1 MKRNL
6 WKRTVSLLMSV
17 VMLMSLMVVPAQA
30 EGTGAPADAAGAPV
44 QASQQEA
51 PAAAAAAGT
60 VSGDLAEIVTECPE
74 GVTVEVTGDATGCW
88 KLVQNAAGKRFAKV
102 TDENFDSP
110 KLNITITM
118 PENNRYALVF
128 DYAIDGNSWVDVYD
142 PNWEDTKYLEDDT
155 TKVDI
160 DSTAFKSEAIRL
172 AAGRDTRI
180 FSFTGMHVSHA
191 AYLTNLR
198 IVKIEPAVFS
208 VTLPKGTTA
217 TYSANGGEEASFTSD
232 EAVNVMLYDAITVTV
247 TVPDG
252 QCMQGF
258 YRSGDTTRL
267 TYEESYTFTVTGDS
281 ASNKYIVKTLSE
293 EGTNVDGYTA
303 PEGLAVKTYG
313 PHIWTLQDDV
323 LTSGNQ
329 RIRGSDST
337 LAITA
342 AKKGILIF
350 EYKVSSNAFTDG
362 EGYGNVLYY
371 KTDSKPKCHSYG
383 RWDSLIA
390 SDAINAEEAV
400 NYSGET
406 GWQSG
411 SVSLEA
417 GQTVYF
423 SFWNDDEV
431 YEFDGED
438 TAWIKNIYL
447 SSGNV
452 TVSVTANKAEY
463 GAVSGDNL
471 NQPVP
476 EGSKQTYTAKAK
488 DGCQFYG
495 WFDGSDKL
503 LSLENTYTCVAKE
516 GITLVAK
523 FDKPAGDYE
532 AWNMDKGELGEL
544 ASVVQKARSGDT
556 VLLTKDT
563 TISKDLIIPTDVTL
577 VVPCSAVDTGNRE
590 NVPPQGTDTTT
601 TLGRNGTLYRTLT
614 IAEDKTLTV
623 NGTLVV
629 NAVVGRQKS
638 GHFDQDINGGYGC
651 VVNNGTIDIL
661 SGGAVDAF
669 GLIEGESG
677 NVTVQSGG
685 TLTDLYVVINWRGG
699 SQARVMYSE
708 NVYPMNEYK
717 ADNISSTITVYSG
730 GTYSGFVRMYAGDV
744 YTDARFP
751 QVDNSNG
758 LIRLKDN
765 ATLIKKASADGR
777 EHYTITGGA
786 DFAGSSLNVGISLT
800 TTEFI
805 YPFNGIYDFVLKT
818 GEYAFTEDFKFM
830 PGVTMTTS
838 KAKLTINED
847 KTVVFYDK
855 FEDVENTDSTQYPA
869 DRSAATLKLSDDSSL
884 TVNGTFAG
892 TVVSGRD
899 VKNIRRGANAVF
911 SMTTKEANGYCKDS
925 DGNYR
930 SDPVRELSFQFIPST
945 FGGYTGGWVNNV
957 YTWEKDKYTIT
968 FDTDGGD
975 SIENMTVAWGE
986 TLNLPTPTKT
996 GYTFA
1001 GWYNGETK
1009 FEATTMPEQSLTLTA
1024 KWTAN
1029 TNTAYTV
1036 EHYWQNLADDGYT
1049 LHETETKT
1057 GTTGSATAAAAKS
1070 YPGFTAGT
1078 VTQTTIA
1085 ADGSTVVKIYYTR
1098 NSYTLTVDADNGT
1111 AVSKETYK
1119 FGTAVTAPADP
1130 IKTGY
1135 TFNGWYPAIP
1145 TTMPAEDVT
1154 VKAQWK
1160 VVNYSITYDLDG
1172 GTVKGNPNSYTVE
1185 SNIALNNPTKTGYTF
1200 AGWSGTD
1207 ISGTEKAVTIKN
1219 ATGNRKYTAN
1229 WTANQY
1235 TITFDTDGGSEVAS
1249 ITQDYGTTIAKP
1261 TDPTKT
1267 GYTFGGWDKT
1277 IPDTMPANN
1286 LTIKAKWTINKY
1298 TITFNTDGGSKIDP
1312 ITQNYGTAITA
1323 PKAPTKTGYTFA
1335 GWDKEIPTAMP
1346 AKNMTI
1352 TAKWTVNQYTVTFMN
1367 GDEVVKSA
1375 EMDYG
1380 STIIEPEKPT
1390 KEGYTFKGWQ
1400 GYTDNMTVPA
1410 HDVTFTAQWTINQY
1424 TLTFKN
1430 GETVYKTI
1438 TQDYGT
1444 AIAKPTD
1451 PTKTGYTF
1459 GGWDKTIP
1467 TTMPAGDMTIKAKWT
1482 ANQYTVTFD
1491 SDGGSACDSVS
1502 ATYDRPYGT
1511 LPKPTKEGYTFTG
1524 WYDNNTLIYDTTL
1537 YRTAGDKKLTAHWGI
1552 VSYTITYSVDNKIL
1566 ENVNDTREFGAR
1578 LDKLYTYTKT
1588 GYTVSEWTQSDGSQP
1603 PDTMPARQVYLYAT
1617 TTPISYTINYQL
1629 NGGTNAES
1637 NPASYTVES
1646 GEIKLAAPSREGYTF
1661 QGWKSGTTTEMAPVI
1676 AVGSTGN
1683 RSYEAVWQVNSH
1695 TLKYVLDGKET
1706 TRTVNYGET
1715 VTVTPA
1721 DAKTG
1726 YTFSGWKV
1734 EGATAK
1740 NGQFTM
1746 PDNDVTISGSFS
1758 ANQYTVKFNANGGSE
1773 CENITVTY
1781 DGKYTDLPTTTRTG
1795 YTFDGWYDGSTKVTA
1810 GTVVKTTADQ
1820 TLTAKW
1826 TVNTYT
1832 VKFNANGGSACE
1844 EITVTYDG
1852 KYPTLP
1858 APTKEGYTFKG
1869 WFDGETQVK
1878 SGTAVTITKDQTLT
1892 ARWGIN
1898 TYTITYQ
1905 VDGQTV
1911 KTESV
1916 TYGEDIP
1923 AYTYTKTGYD
1933 VSAWNSVVPKKMPA
1947 RNLTFTAT
1955 TKVHQ
1960 HSLTYMLDGEMKS
1973 QAPVNYGTAVAVQA
1987 DPTKT
1992 GYTFSGWKVS
2002 GAEPVYGKFTM
2013 PDNDVTITGSFS
2025 ANTYT
2030 VTFNANGGEGS
2041 MADQSFTY
2049 DEKQA
2054 LAANGFTRTGWRFTG
2069 WKLGNTTY
2077 TDGQAVSNLTA
2088 EANGTVTLEAQWEHI
2103 LYTLKFVVD
2112 KSGKVY
2118 HTEQKYYGDAIT
2130 PPEAPEKEGYRFDG
2144 WDREI
2149 PATMPDGDL
2158 TITAKWSSYL
2168 DLLIAMGDDF
2178 AGEKLGIA
2186 RGYYQKM
2193 NGDQRGEYQSENEG
2207 LYNAFVTAV
2216 TNASVAALEKNVAG
2230 AVVPTNEKLLIEG
2243 KQIAEL
2249 TLNGYDVETRLIDED
2264 YPAVKLTTVD
2274 FLTVLFGYGEI
2285 TSVQVG
2291 DQPEVSFKDGTG
2303 GKQMELMLAVAR
2315 QAGVELKD
2323 SAHTYISVLDGKSM
2337 PVMLNGKTVEGITY
2351 SVTYQLSFFNNTHKI
2366 TWNANGGVGG
2376 TTTTGTYGKAITAPT
2391 VTRVGYTFAGWDKAI
2406 PETMGKT
2413 ALTFTAK
2420 WTANTNT
2427 AYKVQHHYETLTDG
2441 YDVETVPMT
2450 GTTGEQTMAVVK
2462 DKAGFTAGTVA
2473 QATIAANGSTVV
2485 NIYYT
2490 RNSYTLTV
2498 DADNG
2503 TAVSKETYKFGTAVI
2518 APAAPT
2524 KTGYTFGGWDKT
2536 IPESMPAGDMTVK
2549 AQWKIN
2555 QYTIT
2560 FDTDGGSEVAS
2571 ITQDYGTEITAPA
2584 DPTKTGYTFAG
2595 WSEEIPATMPAGDM
2609 TVTAKWKINQYAI
2622 TFDTDGG
2629 SKIDPITQNY
2639 GTAIIAPK
2647 APTKTGY
2654 TFDGWDKTI
2663 PGTMPAEDV
2672 TVTATWKIN
2681 QYTITFNTDGGS
2693 EVESITQDYGTTI
2706 AKPTDPTKTGY
2717 TFAGWS
2723 EKIPETMPAENVTVK
2738 AQWTINQYTITF
2750 DTDGGSAVKSITQD
2764 YGTDITAPT
2773 NPNKTGY
2780 TFAGWSEEIPATMPA
2795 GDMTVTA
2802 KWKINQYTIT
2812 FDTDG
2817 GSEIAPITQDYNT
2830 AITAPAVP
2838 TKTGYTFDG
2847 WDKEIPG
2854 TMPAG
2859 DMTVTATW
2867 KINQYTITFDTDGGS
2882 AVASITQDYGTTIAK
2897 PADPTKT
2904 GYTFGGWD
2912 KTIPTTMPA
2921 ENMTV
2926 KAQWKINQ
2934 YTITF
2939 DTDGG
2944 SEVKS
2949 ITQDYGTTIAKPT
2962 DPTKTGYT
2970 FAGWYTDAACTNA
2983 WNFGSNMLADHDMT
2997 LYARWVRNAVRKA
3010 TITGSVELG
3019 NRPAVGAVVEL
3030 MLGNRKIAAATT
3042 DANGVYSFQT
3052 VETGLYNIV
3061 AAKDGKTRTALV
3073 NVDSAGSYTVDM
3085 IVLPGTD
3092 VSFEVRIEMPA
3103 TPPAAGSEPK
3113 ADVSK
3118 TTVGGLDAVA
3128 DKYAESGKK
3137 VALLLTITPKT
3148 AEEVDAAVRA
3158 AIEER
3163 SAGQKIEFVD
3173 MTLSKSVDDAPAT
3186 TISST
3191 RDRLLTINIPF
3202 ATSGVSVG
3210 SMAAYRCIDGK
3221 VETLTSTP
3229 NADGEF
3235 IEVRGGVLVVHTGKP
3250 ATYAI
3255 GYRLRSGSSY
3265 GGTYSLTSGDGQNGK
3280 AGATLQ
3286 FGVNSGGTKVSAVYV
3301 DGTQLGGGDYTVKGT
3316 IVRLKGV
3323 YTATLAQGYHF
3334 GTVYYDNGYVA
3345 NFSFTLSGETSPRT
3359 ADMGIG
3365 LYAALALTSLTGM
3378 AWVGKRR
3385 GSGRES

>member
-17 VMLMSLMVVPAQA
+17 VMLMSLVVVPAQA

-51 PAAAAAAGT
+51 PAAAAGTGT
-60 VSGDLAEIVTECPE
+60 VTDDFKDIVTECPE
-74 GVTVEVTGDATGCW
+74 GVTVEVTGDALCE
-88 KLVQNAAGKRFAKV
+88 KV
-102 TDENFDSP
+102 TNLSNKTLAKLKSEYVDEDVVCGA
-110 KLNITITM
+110 ITVTTAFAD
-118 PENNRYALVF
+118 EKSDYAIFF
-128 DYAIDGNSWVDVYD
+128 DYAIKKGSFGGETLSVSIAGKEVESYTYNGAGNNPNINDRNSFQTGAVRLSTGKPCVFAIIDEMWNGDGY
-142 PNWEDTKYLEDDT
+142 
-155 TKVDI
+155 
-160 DSTAFKSEAIRL
+160 
-172 AAGRDTRI
+172 
-180 FSFTGMHVSHA
+180 

-198 IVKIEPAVFS
+198 VVKLAETTFS
-208 VTLPKGTTA
+208 VTLPEGVTA
-217 TYSANGGEEASFTSD
+217 TYAVNGGAAASLTSNQ
-232 EAVNVMLYDAITVTV
+232 AVTVTELDNITVTV
-247 TVPDG
+247 TAPTG
-252 QCMQGF
+252 QWIEGF
-258 YRSGDTTRL
+258 YRSDETTRL
-267 TYEESYTFTVTGDS
+267 GYESTYTFTADKE
-281 ASNKYIVKTLSE
+281 AENNKYEVRTQPELLMGDENLTVKT
-293 EGTNVDGYTA
+293 EGPLGWTKLADGSLASGNRNVSNTA
-303 PEGLAVKTYG
+303 SVLAVTAVQKG
-313 PHIWTLQDDV
+313 NLMLQY
-323 LTSGNQ
+323 
-329 RIRGSDST
+329 R
-337 LAITA
+337 
-342 AKKGILIF
+342 
-350 EYKVSSNAFTDG
+350 VSSQKFETQYWSSGDVS
-362 EGYGNVLYY
+362 GYSGDVLYY
-371 KTDSKPKCHSYG
+371 KIGAKPKCHRKMG
-383 RWDSLIA
+383 QLAIL
-390 SDAINAEEAV
+390 SDAVNCDPEEAV
-400 NYSGET
+400 NFSGEQ
-406 GWQSG
+406 GWTDIAIP
-411 SVSLEA
+411 VEA
-417 GQTVYF
+417 GNTIYF
-423 SFWNDDEV
+423 SFWNDNNAG
-431 YEFDGED
+431 FAGED
-438 TAWIKNIYL
+438 TAWIRDIFL
-447 SSGNV
+447 SSGEKVKVEVKSSNE
-452 TVSVTANKAEY
+452 SY
-463 GAVSGDNL
+463 GTVSGDTL

-476 EGSKQTYTAKAK
+476 GGSKQTYTATAK

-495 WFDGSDKL
+495 WFDGSGKL

-523 FDKPAGDYE
+523 FDKPAGNYE

-544 ASVVQKARSGDT
+544 ASVVPGARSGDT

-563 TISKDLIIPTDVTL
+563 TISTDLTIPAGVTL

-614 IAEDKTLTV
+614 IAEGKKLTV
-623 NGTLVV
+623 NGTLVI

-651 VVNNGTIDIL
+651 VVNNGTIDIQ

-669 GLIEGESG
+669 GLIRGERG
-677 NVTVQSGG
+677 NVTVRSGG

-699 SQARVMYSE
+699 SQAGVMYSE
-708 NVYPMNEYK
+708 KVFPMNEYK

-765 ATLIKKASADGR
+765 ATLIKKVSTDGR

-805 YPFNGIYDFVLKT
+805 YPFNGTYDFVLKT

-838 KAKLTINED
+838 KANLTVNEG

-855 FEDVENTDSTQYPA
+855 FEDVENTDRTQYPA
-869 DRSAATLKLSDDSSL
+869 NRSAATLKLSDDSSL

-899 VKNIRRGANAVF
+899 AKNIRRGANAVF

-945 FGGYTGGWVNNV
+945 FGGYKGGWVNNV

-968 FDTDGGD
+968 FDTDGGN
-975 SIENMTVAWGE
+975 SIENKTVAWGE

-1001 GWYNGETK
+1001 GWYNGDTQ
-1009 FEATTMPEQSLTLTA
+1009 FTATTMPEQSLTLTA
-1024 KWTAN
+1024 RWTAN
-1029 TNTAYTV
+1029 TNTAYKV
-1036 EHYWQNLADDGYT
+1036 EHYYETLTGGYDV
-1049 LHETETKT
+1049 ETVPMT
-1057 GTTGSATAAAAKS
+1057 GTTGEQTMAVVKDKA
-1070 YPGFTAGT
+1070 GFTAGT
-1078 VTQTTIA
+1078 VTQATIA
-1085 ADGSTVVKIYYTR
+1085 PNGSTVVKINYTR
-1098 NSYTLTVDADNGT
+1098 NSYTLTWDMNGGT
-1111 AVSKETYK
+1111 VNATGYTSGTVK
-1119 FGTAVTAPADP
+1119 FGAAITKPSADP
-1130 IKTGY
+1130 TKTGY
-1135 TFNGWYPAIP
+1135 TFGGWDKKIP
-1145 TTMPAEDVT
+1145 ETMPAEDVT

-1160 VVNYSITYDLDG
+1160 VVNYSISYNLNG
-1172 GTVKGNPNSYTVE
+1172 GTVEGNPNSYTVE
-1185 SNIALNNPTKTGYTF
+1185 SDFTLKNPTKEGYTF
-1200 AGWSGTD
+1200 AGWSGTGF
-1207 ISGTEKAVTIKN
+1207 SGTEKTVTIKN
-1219 ATGNRKYTAN
+1219 ATGDREYTAN
-1229 WTANQY
+1229 WTANQ
-1235 TITFDTDGGSEVAS
+1235 
-1249 ITQDYGTTIAKP
+1249 
-1261 TDPTKT
+1261 
-1267 GYTFGGWDKT
+1267 
-1277 IPDTMPANN
+1277 
-1286 LTIKAKWTINKY
+1286 Y

-1312 ITQNYGTAITA
+1312 ITQDYGTKITA
-1323 PKAPTKTGYTFA
+1323 PANPAKTGYTFAGWSEEIPATMPAGNMTVKAKWTINQYTITFNTDGGSAVASITQDYGTEITAPANPTKTGYTFA
-1335 GWDKEIPTAMP
+1335 GWDENIPANMP

-1352 TAKWTVNQYTVTFMN
+1352 KAKWTINQYTVTFKN

-1375 EMDYG
+1375 EMNYG
-1380 STIIEPEKPT
+1380 STITAPAVPV
-1390 KEGYTFKGWQ
+1390 KEGHTFKGWQ
-1400 GYTDNMTVPA
+1400 GYADNMTVPA
-1410 HDVTFTAQWTINQY
+1410 RNVTFTAQWTINQY

-1444 AIAKPTD
+1444 AIAKPAD

-1459 GGWDKTIP
+1459 DGWDKTIP
-1467 TTMPAGDMTIKAKWT
+1467 TTMPAGDMTITAKWT

-1491 SDGGSACDSVS
+1491 SDGGSACKSKTV
-1502 ATYDRPYGT
+1502 TYDQPYGT
-1511 LPKPTKEGYTFTG
+1511 LPRPTKEGYTFTG

-1566 ENVNDTREFGAR
+1566 ENVNDTREFGAS

-1603 PDTMPARQVYLYAT
+1603 PATMPARQVYLYAT
-1617 TTPISYTINYQL
+1617 TTPISYTISYQL

-1676 AVGSTGN
+1676 AVGSIGS

-1715 VTVTPA
+1715 VTVTPP

-1726 YTFSGWKV
+1726 YTFSGWTV
-1734 EGATAK
+1734 SGAEPV
-1740 NGQFTM
+1740 NGKFTM
-1746 PDNDVTISGSFS
+1746 PDNNVTITGSFS
-1758 ANQYTVKFNANGGSE
+1758 ANTYTVKFNANGGSE

-1781 DGKYTDLPTTTRTG
+1781 DGKYTHLPTTTRTG

-1810 GTVVKTTADQ
+1810 DTDVKTTADQ

-1826 TVNTYT
+1826 TANQYT
-1832 VKFNANGGSACE
+1832 VTFDANGGSACE
-1844 EITVTYDG
+1844 DITVTYDG

-1858 APTKEGYTFKG
+1858 APTKEGYTFEG
-1869 WFDGETQVK
+1869 WFDGETQVM
-1878 SGTAVTITKDQTLT
+1878 SGTAVTITEDQTLT

-1933 VSAWNSVVPKKMPA
+1933 VSAWSPAAPEKMPA
-1947 RNLTFTAT
+1947 RNLTFTAIS
-1955 TKVHQ
+1955 KVHQ

-2002 GAEPVYGKFTM
+2002 GAEPVDGKFTM

-2088 EANGTVTLEAQWEHI
+2088 EASSIVTLEAQWEHI
-2103 LYTLKFVVD
+2103 PYTLKFVVD

-2130 PPEAPEKEGYRFDG
+2130 PPEAPEKAGYRFDG

-2168 DLLIAMGDDF
+2168 DMLIGMKDDF
-2178 AGEKLGIA
+2178 AGKKLDTA

-2249 TLNGYDVETRLIDED
+2249 TLNGYDVETRLIAED
-2264 YPAVKLTTVD
+2264 YPAVKLTAVD
-2274 FLTVLFGYGEI
+2274 FLTTLFGYGEI

-2323 SAHTYISVLDGKSM
+2323 SARTYISVLDGKSM
-2337 PVMLNGKTVEGITY
+2337 PVKVNGKTEEGITY

-2376 TTTTGTYGKAITAPT
+2376 TTTTGTYGKAIAAPT
-2391 VTRVGYTFAGWDKAI
+2391 VTRVGYTFAGWDKVI

-2420 WTANTNT
+2420 WTANTDT
-2427 AYKVQHHYETLTDG
+2427 AYTVQHHYETLTAG

-2524 KTGYTFGGWDKT
+2524 KTGYTF
-2536 IPESMPAGDMTVK
+2536 
-2549 AQWKIN
+2549 
-2555 QYTIT
+2555 
-2560 FDTDGGSEVAS
+2560 
-2571 ITQDYGTEITAPA
+2571 
-2584 DPTKTGYTFAG
+2584 
-2595 WSEEIPATMPAGDM
+2595 
-2609 TVTAKWKINQYAI
+2609 
-2622 TFDTDGG
+2622 
-2629 SKIDPITQNY
+2629 
-2639 GTAIIAPK
+2639 
-2647 APTKTGY
+2647 
-2654 TFDGWDKTI
+2654 DGWDKTI

-2681 QYTITFNTDGGS
+2681 QYTI
-2693 EVESITQDYGTTI
+2693 
-2706 AKPTDPTKTGY
+2706 A
-2717 TFAGWS
+2717 
-2723 EKIPETMPAENVTVK
+2723 
-2738 AQWTINQYTITF
+2738 
-2750 DTDGGSAVKSITQD
+2750 
-2764 YGTDITAPT
+2764 
-2773 NPNKTGY
+2773 
-2780 TFAGWSEEIPATMPA
+2780 
-2795 GDMTVTA
+2795 
-2802 KWKINQYTIT
+2802 
-2812 FDTDG
+2812 
-2817 GSEIAPITQDYNT
+2817 
-2830 AITAPAVP
+2830 
-2838 TKTGYTFDG
+2838 
-2847 WDKEIPG
+2847 
-2854 TMPAG
+2854 
-2859 DMTVTATW
+2859 
-2867 KINQYTITFDTDGGS
+2867 
-2882 AVASITQDYGTTIAK
+2882 
-2897 PADPTKT
+2897 
-2904 GYTFGGWD
+2904 
-2912 KTIPTTMPA
+2912 
-2921 ENMTV
+2921 
-2926 KAQWKINQ
+2926 
-2934 YTITF
+2934 F

-2944 SEVKS
+2944 SEVAA
-2949 ITQDYGTTIAKPT
+2949 ITQNYGTTIAKPT

-3019 NRPAVGAVVEL
+3019 NRPAVGAAVEL

-3137 VALLLTITPKT
+3137 VALLLTVKPKT

-3191 RDRLLTINIPF
+3191 GDRLLTINIPF

-3301 DGTQLGGGDYTVKGT
+3301 DGTQLGGSDYTVKGT

>member
-17 VMLMSLMVVPAQA
+17 VMLMSLVVVPAQA

-60 VSGDLAEIVTECPE
+60 VTGDFKDIVTECPA
-74 GVTVEVTGDATGCW
+74 GVTVEVTGDALCE
-88 KLVQNAAGKRFAKV
+88 KV
-102 TDENFDSP
+102 TNSSNKTLAKLKSEYVDGDVVCGAITVTTAFADEKSD
-110 KLNITITM
+110 
-118 PENNRYALVF
+118 YAVFF
-128 DYAIDGNSWVDVYD
+128 DYAIKKGLFGGETLSVSIAGKEGESYTYNGAGNNPNIDDRNSFQTGAVRISTGQSYVFAIIDEMWNGDGY
-142 PNWEDTKYLEDDT
+142 
-155 TKVDI
+155 
-160 DSTAFKSEAIRL
+160 
-172 AAGRDTRI
+172 
-180 FSFTGMHVSHA
+180 

-198 IVKIEPAVFS
+198 VVKLAETTFS
-208 VTLPKGTTA
+208 VTLPEGVTA
-217 TYSANGGEEASFTSD
+217 TY
-232 EAVNVMLYDAITVTV
+232 AVNDGAAVPLISNQAVTVTELDNITVTA
-247 TVPDG
+247 TAPTG

-267 TYEESYTFTVTGDS
+267 AYVESYTFTVTGDP

-303 PEGLAVKTYG
+303 PEGLTVKTYG
-313 PHIWTLQDDV
+313 PHIWTLQDGV

-337 LAITA
+337 VAITA

-431 YEFDGED
+431 YKFDGED

-463 GAVSGDNL
+463 GTVSGDNL
-471 NQPVP
+471 NKPVS
-476 EGSKQTYTAKAK
+476 EGSKQTYTAKAQN
-488 DGCQFYG
+488 GGQFYG

-523 FDKPAGDYE
+523 FDEPAGNYE

-544 ASVVQKARSGDT
+544 ATVVRAARSGDT

-563 TISKDLIIPTDVTL
+563 TISEDLIIPTGVRL
-577 VVPCSAVDTGNRE
+577 VVPFSASDETGY
-590 NVPPQGTDTTT
+590 QMGTTSCA
-601 TLGRNGTLYRTLT
+601 RPT
-614 IAEDKTLTV
+614 IATRNAFRKLTVEAGKTLTV
-623 NGTLVV
+623 NGTLIVGGVQHAKDQNAQGQTSGDYAEIVCNGTVQVANSGALTVYGKITGSGTTRVANGATVKIPYLVTDYAGGTNTDALYGAKSFPFGQYATINVQNTMVV
-629 NAVVGRQKS
+629 EGGASVVGMTSLFFWGSIHQQNIDLIGTAS
-638 GHFDQDINGGYGC
+638 GLIYLPVGSTLTATYDAGKAVKTKVGNIDLQDFGKTTL
-651 VVNNGTIDIL
+651 TI
-661 SGGAVDAF
+661 SGGATGGKFD
-669 GLIEGESG
+669 LSG
-677 NVTVQSGG
+677 YGSTGMYLNIPYTYDLVLKNGSYQMANLYRIMPGATVTV
-685 TLTDLYVVINWRGG
+685 
-699 SQARVMYSE
+699 AE
-708 NVYPMNEYK
+708 
-717 ADNISSTITVYSG
+717 
-730 GTYSGFVRMYAGDV
+730 
-744 YTDARFP
+744 
-751 QVDNSNG
+751 
-758 LIRLKDN
+758 N
-765 ATLIKKASADGR
+765 ATLNVSGGLQVADGWQQ
-777 EHYTITGGA
+777 A
-786 DFAGSSLNVGISLT
+786 DKSGKSYPSSGVLATNGFSQSGSLLVNSTLNI
-800 TTEFI
+800 
-805 YPFNGIYDFVLKT
+805 
-818 GEYAFTEDFKFM
+818 
-830 PGVTMTTS
+830 
-838 KAKLTINED
+838 
-847 KTVVFYDK
+847 
-855 FEDVENTDSTQYPA
+855 
-869 DRSAATLKLSDDSSL
+869 
-884 TVNGTFAG
+884 NGTFGGVAQTTG
-892 TVVSGRD
+892 GGVITTGADAKLNESFTSGSTDGYTDNLVSYSLPARIMVGD
-899 VKNIRRGANAVF
+899 TLTQMKTGAEYRAV
-911 SMTTKEANGYCKDS
+911 STETWTLPSYTMEANRITT
-925 DGNYR
+925 GNTVTINQLMR
-930 SDPVRELSFQFIPST
+930 GKWSGKVTLT
-945 FGGYTGGWVNNV
+945 FEGCNP
-957 YTWEKDKYTIT
+957 IT
-968 FDTDGGD
+968 AFP
-975 SIENMTVAWGE
+975 GE
-986 TLNLPTPTKT
+986 DITLPTPTKT

-1001 GWYNGETK
+1001 GWYNGDTQ
-1009 FEATTMPEQSLTLTA
+1009 FTATTMPKQSLTLTA

-1029 TNTAYTV
+1029 TDTAYKV

-1049 LHETETKT
+1049 RHETENKT
-1057 GTTGSATAAAAKS
+1057 GATGSTTAAAAKS

-1098 NSYTLTVDADNGT
+1098 NSYTLTWNFDGGKENATGYTSGT
-1111 AVSKETYK
+1111 VK
-1119 FGTAVTAPADP
+1119 FGAAITKPSADP
-1130 IKTGY
+1130 TKTGY
-1135 TFNGWYPAIP
+1135 TFGGWDKEIP
-1145 TTMPAEDVT
+1145 ETMPAEDVT
-1154 VKAQWK
+1154 VTATWK
-1160 VVNYSITYDLDG
+1160 INQYTITFNTDG
-1172 GTVKGNPNSYTVE
+1172 GSKIDPITQNYGTKITAPKD
-1185 SNIALNNPTKTGYTF
+1185 PTKTGYTF
-1200 AGWSGTD
+1200 TGWDMEIPKTMPV
-1207 ISGTEKAVTIKN
+1207 ENVTVT
-1219 ATGNRKYTAN
+1219 ATWKI
-1229 WTANQY
+1229 NQY
-1235 TITFDTDGGSEVAS
+1235 TITFNTDGGSEVAS
-1249 ITQDYGTTIAKP
+1249 ITQDYGTKITAP
-1261 TDPTKT
+1261 ADPAKT

-1298 TITFNTDGGSKIDP
+1298 TITFNTDGGSEIAP
-1312 ITQNYGTAITA
+1312 ITQDYGTDITA
-1323 PKAPTKTGYTFA
+1323 PANPTKEGYTFA
-1335 GWDKEIPTAMP
+1335 GWDENIPANMP

-1352 TAKWTVNQYTVTFMN
+1352 KAKWTINKYTVTFKN
-1367 GDEVVKSA
+1367 GDKVVKSA
-1375 EMDYG
+1375 EMNYG
-1380 STIIEPEKPT
+1380 STITAPAVPV

-1400 GYTDNMTVPA
+1400 GYTDNMTLPA

-1430 GETVYKTI
+1430 GETAYKTI

-1444 AIAKPTD
+1444 AIAKPAD

-1459 GGWDKTIP
+1459 DGWDKTIP

-1502 ATYDRPYGT
+1502 VTYDRPYGT

-1588 GYTVSEWTQSDGSQP
+1588 GYTVSKWTQSNGSQP
-1603 PDTMPARQVYLYAT
+1603 PATMPAKQVYLYAT
-1617 TTPISYTINYQL
+1617 TTPISYTISYQL

-1676 AVGSTGN
+1676 AVGSIGS

-1706 TRTVNYGET
+1706 IWTVNYGET
-1715 VTVTPA
+1715 VTVTPP

-1726 YTFSGWKV
+1726 YTFSGWKL

-1746 PDNDVTISGSFS
+1746 PDNDVTITGGYT
-1758 ANQYTVKFNANGGSE
+1758 ANTYTVKFNANGGSE
-1773 CENITVTY
+1773 CEDITVIY

-1810 GTVVKTTADQ
+1810 DTDVKITADQ
-1820 TLTAKW
+1820 TLAAKW
-1826 TVNTYT
+1826 TANKYT
-1832 VKFNANGGSACE
+1832 VTFDANGGSACE
-1844 EITVTYDG
+1844 DITVTYGG
-1852 KYPTLP
+1852 KYLTLP

-1878 SGTAVTITKDQTLT
+1878 SGDAVTITGNQTLT
-1892 ARWGIN
+1892 ARWSIN

-1923 AYTYTKTGYD
+1923 AYTYTRTGYD
-1933 VSAWNSVVPKKMPA
+1933 VSAWSPAAPEKMPA

-1955 TKVHQ
+1955 TKVHR
-1960 HSLTYMLDGEMKS
+1960 HSLTYVLDGVVKP

-2002 GAEPVYGKFTM
+2002 GAEPVDGKFTM

-2030 VTFNANGGEGS
+2030 VKFNTNGGEGS

-2130 PPEAPEKEGYRFDG
+2130 PPEAPEKAGYRFDG

-2158 TITAKWSSYL
+2158 TITAKWSSYP

-2249 TLNGYDVETRLIDED
+2249 TLNGYDVETRLIAED

-2315 QAGVELKD
+2315 QAGVELQD

-2462 DKAGFTAGTVA
+2462 DKAGFTASTVA

-2524 KTGYTFGGWDKT
+2524 KTGYTFAGWSEK
-2536 IPESMPAGDMTVK
+2536 IPETMPAENMTVK

-2560 FDTDGGSEVAS
+2560 FDTDGGSEVES
-2571 ITQDYGTEITAPA
+2571 ITQDYGTAITAPA
-2584 DPTKTGYTFAG
+2584 
-2595 WSEEIPATMPAGDM
+2595 
-2609 TVTAKWKINQYAI
+2609 V
-2622 TFDTDGG
+2622 
-2629 SKIDPITQNY
+2629 
-2639 GTAIIAPK
+2639 
-2647 APTKTGY
+2647 PTKTGY
-2654 TFDGWDKTI
+2654 TFDGWDKEI
-2663 PGTMPAEDV
+2663 PGTMSAGDM

-2693 EVESITQDYGTTI
+2693 EIAPITQDYGTTI

-2750 DTDGGSAVKSITQD
+2750 DTDGGSAVASITQD
-2764 YGTDITAPT
+2764 YGTAIIAPKAPT
-2773 NPNKTGY
+2773 KTGY
-2780 TFAGWSEEIPATMPA
+2780 TFDGWDKTIPTSMPANNLTVKAQWKINQYTITFNTDGGSEVASITQDYGTAITAPAAPTKTGYTFGGWDKTIPGTMPA
-2795 GDMTVTA
+2795 EDVTVTATWKINQYTIAFDTDGGSEIAPITQDYGTAITKPTDPTKTGYTFGGWDKTIPGTMPAENMTVTA
-2802 KWKINQYTIT
+2802 TWKINQYTIT

-2817 GSEIAPITQDYNT
+2817 GSEIAPITQ
-2830 AITAPAVP
+2830 
-2838 TKTGYTFDG
+2838 G
-2847 WDKEIPG
+2847 
-2854 TMPAG
+2854 
-2859 DMTVTATW
+2859 
-2867 KINQYTITFDTDGGS
+2867 
-2882 AVASITQDYGTTIAK
+2882 
-2897 PADPTKT
+2897 
-2904 GYTFGGWD
+2904 
-2912 KTIPTTMPA
+2912 
-2921 ENMTV
+2921 
-2926 KAQWKINQ
+2926 
-2934 YTITF
+2934 
-2939 DTDGG
+2939 
-2944 SEVKS
+2944 
-2949 ITQDYGTTIAKPT
+2949 YGTTIAKPT

-2970 FAGWYTDAACTNA
+2970 FAGWYTDVACTNA

-3030 MLGNRKIAAATT
+3030 VLGNRKIAAATT

-3113 ADVSK
+3113 SDVSK

-3191 RDRLLTINIPF
+3191 GDRLLTINIPF

-3286 FGVNSGGTKVSAVYV
+3286 FDVNSGGTKVSAVYV

-3334 GTVYYDNGYVA
+3334 GTAYYDNGYVA

>member
-60 VSGDLAEIVTECPE
+60 VTDDFKGIVTECPAGVSVEAPGDVELPVVE
-74 GVTVEVTGDATGCW
+74 GLTFDLLESEAETNENLNPFAVVKHEGQTKFLSTNKKFNSHYSLMTVEAREFCSVTFRYSVSSEQRYDGFCYDIDNPDLNKDDCAEFFSGEESGTITLTLDKGQKIYLCYLKDGSADGGEDQLLLWDFTCTKAEGRKLTVEYDSTGGIVRLGGKTIMPGTVKNVLLGTECQ
-88 KLVQNAAGKRFAKV
+88 LEAAGLGGFEGWYKGVEF
-102 TDENFDSP
+102 
-110 KLNITITM
+110 
-118 PENNRYALVF
+118 
-128 DYAIDGNSWVDVYD
+128 
-142 PNWEDTKYLEDDT
+142 
-155 TKVDI
+155 
-160 DSTAFKSEAIRL
+160 
-172 AAGRDTRI
+172 
-180 FSFTGMHVSHA
+180 VS
-191 AYLTNLR
+191 N
-198 IVKIEPAVFS
+198 
-208 VTLPKGTTA
+208 
-217 TYSANGGEEASFTSD
+217 
-232 EAVNVMLYDAITVTV
+232 
-247 TVPDG
+247 
-252 QCMQGF
+252 
-258 YRSGDTTRL
+258 
-267 TYEESYTFTVTGDS
+267 ES
-281 ASNKYIVKTLSE
+281 I
-293 EGTNVDGYTA
+293 
-303 PEGLAVKTYG
+303 
-313 PHIWTLQDDV
+313 
-323 LTSGNQ
+323 
-329 RIRGSDST
+329 
-337 LAITA
+337 
-342 AKKGILIF
+342 
-350 EYKVSSNAFTDG
+350 
-362 EGYGNVLYY
+362 
-371 KTDSKPKCHSYG
+371 
-383 RWDSLIA
+383 
-390 SDAINAEEAV
+390 
-400 NYSGET
+400 
-406 GWQSG
+406 
-411 SVSLEA
+411 
-417 GQTVYF
+417 
-423 SFWNDDEV
+423 
-431 YEFDGED
+431 
-438 TAWIKNIYL
+438 
-447 SSGNV
+447 V
-452 TVSVTANKAEY
+452 TVSMENNTTLTAKFKPIDLTGTGLRSIAVFPEYIWMKQDDGSFVSGNARIESSVSNLMVEAATDGLLMFQYKTSSEGNCDCLYYSKSGPISTENYEQADNYGSRADFSGEHGWTDAKIPVSTGDKVYFAYRKDPTEGRGKDCVWLRNLKIVGGIATVTATANNPLY
-463 GAVSGDNL
+463 GDVSGTTGEL
-471 NQPVP
+471 SIGSTITLTATPK
-476 EGSKQTYTAKAK
+476 EGCA
-488 DGCQFYG
+488 FYG
-495 WFDGSDKL
+495 WFDSEGQL
-503 LSLENTYTCVAKE
+503 LSRKLVYTCTA
-516 GITLVAK
+516 ISNLSLTAK
-523 FDKPAGDYE
+523 FDKAKE
-532 AWNMDKGELGEL
+532 NFAAWNVNKGELGEL
-544 ASVVQKARSGDT
+544 AAVAEAACSGDI
-556 VLLTKDT
+556 VLLLKDT
-563 TISKDLIIPTDVTL
+563 TVSADTVVPEGVTL
-577 VVPCSAVDTGNRE
+577 VVPFSASDETGY
-590 NVPPQGTDTTT
+590 QMGTTSCA
-601 TLGRNGTLYRTLT
+601 RPT
-614 IAEDKTLTV
+614 IATRNAFRKLTVEAGKTLTV
-623 NGTLVV
+623 NGTLIVGGVQHAKDQNAQGQTSGDYAEIVCNGTVQVANSGALTVYGKITGSGTTRVANGATVKIPYLVTDYAGGTNTDALYGAKSFPFGQYATINVQNTMVV
-629 NAVVGRQKS
+629 EGGASVVGMTSLFFWGGIHQQNIDLIGTAS
-638 GHFDQDINGGYGC
+638 GLIYLPVGSTLTATYDAGKAVKTKVGNIDLQDFGKTTL
-651 VVNNGTIDIL
+651 TI
-661 SGGAVDAF
+661 SGGATGGKFD
-669 GLIEGESG
+669 LSG
-677 NVTVQSGG
+677 YGSTGMYLNIPYTYDLVLKNGSYQMANLYRIMPGATVTV
-685 TLTDLYVVINWRGG
+685 
-699 SQARVMYSE
+699 AE
-708 NVYPMNEYK
+708 
-717 ADNISSTITVYSG
+717 
-730 GTYSGFVRMYAGDV
+730 
-744 YTDARFP
+744 
-751 QVDNSNG
+751 
-758 LIRLKDN
+758 N
-765 ATLIKKASADGR
+765 ATLNVSGGLQVADGWQQ
-777 EHYTITGGA
+777 A
-786 DFAGSSLNVGISLT
+786 DKSGKSYPSSGVLATNSFSQSGSLL
-800 TTEFI
+800 
-805 YPFNGIYDFVLKT
+805 
-818 GEYAFTEDFKFM
+818 
-830 PGVTMTTS
+830 
-838 KAKLTINED
+838 
-847 KTVVFYDK
+847 
-855 FEDVENTDSTQYPA
+855 
-869 DRSAATLKLSDDSSL
+869 
-884 TVNGTFAG
+884 VNGTL
-892 TVVSGRD
+892 
-899 VKNIRRGANAVF
+899 NI
-911 SMTTKEANGYCKDS
+911 NG
-925 DGNYR
+925 
-930 SDPVRELSFQFIPST
+930 T
-945 FGGYTGGWVNNV
+945 FGGVAQTTGGGV
-957 YTWEKDKYTIT
+957 IT
-968 FDTDGGD
+968 TGADAKLNESFTSGSTDGYTDNLVSYSLPARIMVGD
-975 SIENMTVAWGE
+975 TLTQMKTGAEYRAVSTETWTLPSYTMEANRITTGNTVTINQLMRGKWSGKV
-986 TLNLPTPTKT
+986 TLTFEGCNPITAFPSEDITLPTPTKT

-1001 GWYNGETK
+1001 GWYNGDTQ
-1009 FEATTMPEQSLTLTA
+1009 FTATTMPKQSLTLTA
-1024 KWTAN
+1024 RWTPS
-1029 TNTAYTV
+1029 TNTAYKV

-1049 LHETETKT
+1049 LRETETKT
-1057 GTTGSATAAAAKS
+1057 GTTGAATAAAAKS
-1070 YPGFTAGT
+1070 EAGFTAGT
-1078 VTQTTIA
+1078 VMQTTIA
-1085 ADGSTVVKIYYTR
+1085 ADGSTVVRINYTR

-1111 AVSKETYK
+1111 AVSEKSYK
-1119 FGTAVTAPADP
+1119 FGAAITAPENP
-1130 IKTGY
+1130 TKTGY
-1135 TFNGWYPAIP
+1135 TFAGWSEKIP
-1145 TTMPAEDVT
+1145 ETMPAENMT

-1172 GTVKGNPNSYTVE
+1172 GTVEGNPNSYTVE
-1185 SNIALNNPTKTGYTF
+1185 SDFTLKNPTKEGYTF
-1200 AGWSGTD
+1200 VGWSGTG

-1219 ATGNRKYTAN
+1219 ATGNREYTAN

-1323 PKAPTKTGYTFA
+1323 PADPTKEGYTFA
-1335 GWDKEIPTAMP
+1335 GWDENIPANMP

-1352 TAKWTVNQYTVTFMN
+1352 KAKWTINQYTVTFKN

-1375 EMDYG
+1375 EMNYG
-1380 STIIEPEKPT
+1380 STIAAPKAPD

-1400 GYTDNMTVPA
+1400 GYTDNMTLPA
-1410 HDVTFTAQWTINQY
+1410 HDVTFTAQWTINKY
-1424 TLTFKN
+1424 
-1430 GETVYKTI
+1430 TI
-1438 TQDYGT
+1438 TFDTDGGSAIAAITQNYGT
-1444 AIAKPTD
+1444 AIAKPAD

-1459 GGWDKTIP
+1459 DGWDKTIP
-1467 TTMPAGDMTIKAKWT
+1467 TTMPAGDMTIKAKWA

-1502 ATYDRPYGT
+1502 VTYDRPYGT

-1588 GYTVSEWTQSDGSQP
+1588 GYTVSEWTQSDGRQP
-1603 PDTMPARQVYLYAT
+1603 PATMPAKQVYLYAT
-1617 TTPISYTINYQL
+1617 TTPISYTISYQL

-1676 AVGSTGN
+1676 AVGSIGS
-1683 RSYEAVWQVNSH
+1683 RSYEAVWRVNSH

-1715 VTVTPA
+1715 VTVTPP

-1746 PDNDVTISGSFS
+1746 PDNDVTITGGYT
-1758 ANQYTVKFNANGGSE
+1758 ANTYTVKFNANGGNE
-1773 CENITVTY
+1773 CEDITVTY

-1810 GTVVKTTADQ
+1810 DTDVKITADQ
-1820 TLTAKW
+1820 TLTARW
-1826 TVNTYT
+1826 TANKYT
-1832 VKFNANGGSACE
+1832 VTFDANGGSACE
-1844 EITVTYDG
+1844 DITVTYGG

-1878 SGTAVTITKDQTLT
+1878 SGTAVTITKGQTLT

-2118 HTEQKYYGDAIT
+2118 HTEQKYYGNAIT
-2130 PPEAPEKEGYRFDG
+2130 PPEAPEKAGYRFDG

-2249 TLNGYDVETRLIDED
+2249 TLNGYDVETRLIAED

-2291 DQPEVSFKDGTG
+2291 DQPEVPFKDGTG

-2315 QAGVELKD
+2315 QAGVELQD

-2420 WTANTNT
+2420 WTANTDT
-2427 AYKVQHHYETLTDG
+2427 AYTVQHHYETLTDG

-2503 TAVSKETYKFGTAVI
+2503 TAVSKETYKLGAAVTV
-2518 APAAPT
+2518 PADPI
-2524 KTGYTFGGWDKT
+2524 KTGYTFAGWSEK
-2536 IPESMPAGDMTVK
+2536 IPETMPAENMTVK

-2560 FDTDGGSEVAS
+2560 FNTDGGSEVES
-2571 ITQDYGTEITAPA
+2571 ITQDYGTAITAPA
-2584 DPTKTGYTFAG
+2584 
-2595 WSEEIPATMPAGDM
+2595 
-2609 TVTAKWKINQYAI
+2609 
-2622 TFDTDGG
+2622 
-2629 SKIDPITQNY
+2629 
-2639 GTAIIAPK
+2639 

-2654 TFDGWDKTI
+2654 TFGGWDKTI

-2681 QYTITFNTDGGS
+2681 QYTITFDTDGGS
-2693 EVESITQDYGTTI
+2693 EVASITQDYGT
-2706 AKPTDPTKTGY
+2706 A
-2717 TFAGWS
+2717 
-2723 EKIPETMPAENVTVK
+2723 
-2738 AQWTINQYTITF
+2738 
-2750 DTDGGSAVKSITQD
+2750 
-2764 YGTDITAPT
+2764 ITAPA

-2817 GSEIAPITQDYNT
+2817 GSE
-2830 AITAPAVP
+2830 
-2838 TKTGYTFDG
+2838 
-2847 WDKEIPG
+2847 
-2854 TMPAG
+2854 
-2859 DMTVTATW
+2859 
-2867 KINQYTITFDTDGGS
+2867 
-2882 AVASITQDYGTTIAK
+2882 VASITQDYGTAITA
-2897 PADPTKT
+2897 PA
-2904 GYTFGGWD
+2904 
-2912 KTIPTTMPA
+2912 A
-2921 ENMTV
+2921 
-2926 KAQWKINQ
+2926 
-2934 YTITF
+2934 
-2939 DTDGG
+2939 
-2944 SEVKS
+2944 
-2949 ITQDYGTTIAKPT
+2949 
-2962 DPTKTGYT
+2962 PTKTGYT

-3030 MLGNRKIAAATT
+3030 VLGNRKIAAATT

-3191 RDRLLTINIPF
+3191 GDRLLTINIPF

-3221 VETLTSTP
+3221 VEILTSTP

-3385 GSGRES
+3385 GAGRES

>member
-17 VMLMSLMVVPAQA
+17 VMLMSLVVVPAQA

-51 PAAAAAAGT
+51 PAVAAGT
-60 VSGDLAEIVTECPE
+60 GTVTGDFAEIVTECPE
-74 GVTVEVTGDATGCW
+74 GVTVEVKNNGGDQNRLLQNEAKTKWFLKATQDTEQ
-88 KLVQNAAGKRFAKV
+88 LYAQ
-102 TDENFDSP
+102 SP
-110 KLNITITM
+110 ALTITVTIDKTIAGGD
-118 PENNRYALVF
+118 YALVF
-128 DYAIDGNSWVDVYD
+128 DYAVETSTSAQNNFGVANSDWTFDKTLYGASEKVNIETSPFQTAAINLKENGDTISIDYRDYENKGVD
-142 PNWEDTKYLEDDT
+142 
-155 TKVDI
+155 
-160 DSTAFKSEAIRL
+160 S
-172 AAGRDTRI
+172 G
-180 FSFTGMHVSHA
+180 
-191 AYLTNLR
+191 YLTNVR
-198 IVKIEPAVFS
+198 IVKLEKTNFT
-208 VTLPKGTTA
+208 VTLPDGVTA
-217 TYSANGGEEASFTSD
+217 TYSDNGKDPVSLISETQIEVAQTHD
-232 EAVNVMLYDAITVTV
+232 VKITATI
-247 TVPDG
+247 G
-252 QCMQGF
+252 AENKCMQGF
-258 YRSGDTTRL
+258 YRSGDTVRL
-267 TYEESYTFTVTGDS
+267 SHKNEYTFVADADPTK
-281 ASNKYIVKTLSE
+281 NKYEVRIMDAETVFAGYENLTVKT
-293 EGTNVDGYTA
+293 EGTLGWTQLEDGS
-303 PEGLAVKTYG
+303 LA
-313 PHIWTLQDDV
+313 
-323 LTSGNQ
+323 SGNQ
-329 RIRGSDST
+329 MIRGSSSP
-337 LAITA
+337 LSITA
-342 AKKGILIF
+342 NKVGTLMLD
-350 EYKVSSNAFTDG
+350 YKVSSEAWGYVDWNDSFTGDG
-362 EGYGNVLYY
+362 LVYAKGTAPGFDADYGEV
-371 KTDSKPKCHSYG
+371 
-383 RWDSLIA
+383 
-390 SDAINAEEAV
+390 
-400 NYSGET
+400 T
-406 GWQSG
+406 GAWNIDEMDKFSG
-411 SVSLEA
+411 SMTKWETLAIPVSA
-417 GQTVYF
+417 GDIVYF
-423 SFWNDDEV
+423 LFCNDAPWSGDET
-431 YEFDGED
+431 FAGED
-438 TAWIKNIYL
+438 TAWIRNIFL
-447 SSGNV
+447 SSGKSV
-452 TVSVTANKAEY
+452 TVSVTADKTQY
-463 GAVSGDNL
+463 GTVSGDKL
-471 NQPVP
+471 NQPVS
-476 EGSKQTYTAKAK
+476 EGSKQTYTATAQN
-488 DGCQFYG
+488 GGQFYG

-523 FDKPAGDYE
+523 FDEAKENFA
-532 AWNMDKGELGEL
+532 AWNVNKCELGEL
-544 ASVVQKARSGDT
+544 ASVVKAAGSGDT

-563 TISKDLIIPTDVTL
+563 TISTDLTIPAGVTL
-577 VVPCSAVDTGNRE
+577 VVPCTATDLGNASTRGEAAAGDPPCGTGVGKSWGRE
-590 NVPPQGTDTTT
+590 
-601 TLGRNGTLYRTLT
+601 GTLYRTLT
-614 IAEDKTLTV
+614 IASGKTLTV

-629 NAVVGRQKS
+629 NAEIGRQAA
-638 GHFDQDINGGYGC
+638 GHYDYDINGGYGR
-651 VVNNGTIDIL
+651 VVNNGTIDIQ

-699 SQARVMYSE
+699 SQARAMYLKD
-708 NVYPMNEYK
+708 VYPMNEYK

-730 GTYSGFVRMYAGDV
+730 GTYSGFVRIYAGGV
-744 YTDARFP
+744 YTSTRFP

-758 LIRLKDN
+758 LIRLKEN
-765 ATLIKKASADGR
+765 ANLIKKVSANGR
-777 EHYTITGGA
+777 ERYTINGGA

-800 TTEFI
+800 TRAFI
-805 YPFNGIYDFVLKT
+805 YPFNGIYDFVLNSGDYT
-818 GEYAFTEDFKFM
+818 FTENFKFM
-830 PGVTMTTS
+830 PGATVATNGG
-838 KAKLTINED
+838 ANLIVNAG
-847 KTVVFYDK
+847 KTVVFYDAFDDINETAGK
-855 FEDVENTDSTQYPA
+855 VAQYPH
-869 DRSAATLKLSDDSSL
+869 DRPAATLTLSDNSTL
-884 TVNGTFAG
+884 TINGTFAG
-892 TVVSGRD
+892 TVVSGLN
-899 VKNIRRGANAVF
+899 KNNIKKGAQATLGA
-911 SMTTKEANGYCKDS
+911 TTKEAAEKYET
-925 DGNYR
+925 
-930 SDPVRELSFQFIPST
+930 RELTFNFIPST
-945 FGGYTGGWVNNV
+945 FSGYTGEWANNV

-968 FDTDGGD
+968 FNTDGGN

-986 TLNLPTPTKT
+986 TLTLPTPTKT

-1001 GWYNGETK
+1001 GWYNGGTK
-1009 FEATTMPEQSLTLTA
+1009 FEAKVMPSENLVLIA
-1024 KWTAN
+1024 KWTPS

-1049 LHETETKT
+1049 RHETENKT
-1057 GTTGSATAAAAKS
+1057 GTTGAETAAAAKS

-1078 VTQTTIA
+1078 VTQPPIA

-1098 NSYTLTVDADNGT
+1098 NSYTLTWNFDGGKENATGYTSGT
-1111 AVSKETYK
+1111 VK
-1119 FGTAVTAPADP
+1119 FGAAINKPSAEPT
-1130 IKTGY
+1130 KTGY
-1135 TFNGWYPAIP
+1135 TFAKWDKYTDGM
-1145 TTMPAEDVT
+1145 TMPANNLTVT
-1154 VKAQWK
+1154 AQWE
-1160 VVNYSITYDLDG
+1160 VVNYSISYNLNG
-1172 GTVKGNPNSYTVE
+1172 GTVEGNPNSYTVE
-1185 SNIALNNPTKTGYTF
+1185 SNITLKNPTKEGYTF

-1207 ISGTEKAVTIKN
+1207 ISGTEKTVTIKN
-1219 ATGNRKYTAN
+1219 ATGNREYTAN

-1249 ITQDYGTTIAKP
+1249 ITQDYGTAITKPANPTKEGYTFTGWDMEIPKTMPAGDMTIKAKWKINRYTITFD
-1261 TDPTKT
+1261 TDGGSEIAPITQDYGTEITAPANPTKT
-1267 GYTFGGWDKT
+1267 GYTFDGWDAE
-1277 IPDTMPANN
+1277 IPTTMPANN
-1286 LTIKAKWTINKY
+1286 LTITAKWKINKY
-1298 TITFNTDGGSKIDP
+1298 T
-1312 ITQNYGTAITA
+1312 
-1323 PKAPTKTGYTFA
+1323 
-1335 GWDKEIPTAMP
+1335 
-1346 AKNMTI
+1346 
-1352 TAKWTVNQYTVTFMN
+1352 VTFKD
-1367 GDEVVKSA
+1367 GDKVVKSA
-1375 EMDYG
+1375 EMNYG
-1380 STIIEPEKPT
+1380 SAIAAPKDPD

-1400 GYTDNMTVPA
+1400 GYTDNMTLPA

-1502 ATYDRPYGT
+1502 VTYDRPYGT

-1566 ENVNDTREFGAR
+1566 ENVNDTREFGAS

-1603 PDTMPARQVYLYAT
+1603 PATMPAKQVYLYAT
-1617 TTPISYTINYQL
+1617 TTPISYTIRYQL

-1715 VTVTPA
+1715 VTVTPP

-1726 YTFSGWKV
+1726 YTFSGWTV
-1734 EGATAK
+1734 EGATPVG
-1740 NGQFTM
+1740 GQFTM
-1746 PDNDVTISGSFS
+1746 PDNDVTITGSFS
-1758 ANQYTVKFNANGGSE
+1758 ANQYTVKFDANGGSE

-1810 GTVVKTTADQ
+1810 DTGVKITADQ
-1820 TLTAKW
+1820 TLTARW
-1826 TVNTYT
+1826 TANTYT
-1832 VKFNANGGSACE
+1832 VKFDSDGGSACK

-1858 APTKEGYTFKG
+1858 APTKEGYTFEG
-1869 WFDGETQVK
+1869 WFDGETQVM
-1878 SGTAVTITKDQTLT
+1878 SGTAVTITEDQTLT

-2002 GAEPVYGKFTM
+2002 GAKPVDGKFTM

-2112 KSGKVY
+2112 KSGNVY

-2130 PPEAPEKEGYRFDG
+2130 PPEAPEKAGYRFDG

-2315 QAGVELKD
+2315 QAGVELQD

-2413 ALTFTAK
+2413 VLTFTAK
-2420 WTANTNT
+2420 WTANTDT
-2427 AYKVQHHYETLTDG
+2427 AYTVQHHYETLTDG

-2503 TAVSKETYKFGTAVI
+2503 TAVSKETYKFGTAI
-2518 APAAPT
+2518 TAPAAPT
-2524 KTGYTFGGWDKT
+2524 KTGYTFG
-2536 IPESMPAGDMTVK
+2536 
-2549 AQWKIN
+2549 
-2555 QYTIT
+2555 
-2560 FDTDGGSEVAS
+2560 
-2571 ITQDYGTEITAPA
+2571 
-2584 DPTKTGYTFAG
+2584 
-2595 WSEEIPATMPAGDM
+2595 
-2609 TVTAKWKINQYAI
+2609 
-2622 TFDTDGG
+2622 
-2629 SKIDPITQNY
+2629 
-2639 GTAIIAPK
+2639 
-2647 APTKTGY
+2647 
-2654 TFDGWDKTI
+2654 GWDKTI

-2693 EVESITQDYGTTI
+2693 EVASITQDYGTAITAPAAPTKTGYTFGGWDKTIPGTMPAEDVTVTATWKINQYTI
-2706 AKPTDPTKTGY
+2706 AFDTDGGSEIAPITQDYGTAITKPTDPTKTGY
-2717 TFAGWS
+2717 TFGGWD
-2723 EKIPETMPAENVTVK
+2723 KTIPGTMPAEN
-2738 AQWTINQYTITF
+2738 
-2750 DTDGGSAVKSITQD
+2750 
-2764 YGTDITAPT
+2764 
-2773 NPNKTGY
+2773 
-2780 TFAGWSEEIPATMPA
+2780 
-2795 GDMTVTA
+2795 MTVTA
-2802 KWKINQYTIT
+2802 TWKINQYTIT

-2817 GSEIAPITQDYNT
+2817 GSEIAPITQ
-2830 AITAPAVP
+2830 
-2838 TKTGYTFDG
+2838 G
-2847 WDKEIPG
+2847 
-2854 TMPAG
+2854 
-2859 DMTVTATW
+2859 
-2867 KINQYTITFDTDGGS
+2867 
-2882 AVASITQDYGTTIAK
+2882 
-2897 PADPTKT
+2897 
-2904 GYTFGGWD
+2904 
-2912 KTIPTTMPA
+2912 
-2921 ENMTV
+2921 
-2926 KAQWKINQ
+2926 
-2934 YTITF
+2934 
-2939 DTDGG
+2939 
-2944 SEVKS
+2944 
-2949 ITQDYGTTIAKPT
+2949 YGTTIAKPT

-2970 FAGWYTDAACTNA
+2970 FAGWYTDVACTNA

-3030 MLGNRKIAAATT
+3030 VLGNRKIAAATT

-3113 ADVSK
+3113 SDVSK

-3191 RDRLLTINIPF
+3191 GDRLLTINIPF

-3286 FGVNSGGTKVSAVYV
+3286 FDVNSGGTKVSAVYV

-3334 GTVYYDNGYVA
+3334 GTAYYDNGYVA

>member
-17 VMLMSLMVVPAQA
+17 VMLMSLVVVPAQA

-51 PAAAAAAGT
+51 PAAAAGTGT
-60 VSGDLAEIVTECPE
+60 VTGDFVEIVTECPE
-74 GVTVEVTGDATGCW
+74 GVTVEV
-88 KLVQNAAGKRFAKV
+88 
-102 TDENFDSP
+102 
-110 KLNITITM
+110 
-118 PENNRYALVF
+118 ENNGGDQNHLLQNEEKTKWFLKATRDTTSFAYPALAITVTIDKTVARGDYALVF
-128 DYAIDGNSWVDVYD
+128 DYAVETSTSAQNNFGVANSDWTFDKTFYGASEKVNIETSLFQTVAINLKENGDKISIEYRDYADNGVD
-142 PNWEDTKYLEDDT
+142 
-155 TKVDI
+155 
-160 DSTAFKSEAIRL
+160 S
-172 AAGRDTRI
+172 G
-180 FSFTGMHVSHA
+180 
-191 AYLTNLR
+191 YLTNVR
-198 IVKIEPAVFS
+198 IVRLEKTNFT
-208 VTLPKGTTA
+208 VTLPDGVTAIYSDNGDDPENLISGTQIEVAQTHDVKITA
-217 TYSANGGEEASFTSD
+217 TIGAENK
-232 EAVNVMLYDAITVTV
+232 
-247 TVPDG
+247 
-252 QCMQGF
+252 CMQGF
-258 YRSGDTTRL
+258 YRSGDTVRL
-267 TYEESYTFTVTGDS
+267 SHKSEYTFVAD
-281 ASNKYIVKTLSE
+281 ADPAKNKYEVRIMDAETVFAGYENLTVKT
-293 EGTNVDGYTA
+293 EGTLGWTQLEDGS
-303 PEGLAVKTYG
+303 LA
-313 PHIWTLQDDV
+313 
-323 LTSGNQ
+323 SGNQ
-329 RIRGSDST
+329 MITGSSSP
-337 LAITA
+337 LSITA
-342 AKKGILIF
+342 NEAGTLMLD
-350 EYKVSSNAFTDG
+350 YKVSSEAWGYDDWNERFTGDG
-362 EGYGNVLYY
+362 LVYAKGTAPGFDADYGEVTGAWNIDEMDKFSGSMTKWETL
-371 KTDSKPKCHSYG
+371 
-383 RWDSLIA
+383 
-390 SDAINAEEAV
+390 AIPVNAEE
-400 NYSGET
+400 
-406 GWQSG
+406 
-411 SVSLEA
+411 
-417 GQTVYF
+417 TVYF
-423 SFWNDDEV
+423 LFCNDAPWDGET
-431 YEFDGED
+431 FAGED
-438 TAWIKNIYL
+438 TTWIRNIFL
-447 SSGNV
+447 SSGKDVMVDVKSSNE
-452 TVSVTANKAEY
+452 SY
-463 GAVSGDNL
+463 GTVSGDNL
-471 NQPVP
+471 SEPVS
-476 EGSKQTYTAKAK
+476 EGSKQTYTATTQN
-488 DGCQFYG
+488 GGQFYG

-532 AWNMDKGELGEL
+532 AWNMDKGELGEF
-544 ASVVQKARSGDT
+544 AAVVRAARSGDT
-556 VLLTKDT
+556 VLLTKDAT
-563 TISKDLIIPTDVTL
+563 LSTDLTIPAGVAL
-577 VVPCSAVDTGNRE
+577 VVPFSASDETGY
-590 NVPPQGTDTTT
+590 QMGTTACT
-601 TLGRNGTLYRTLT
+601 RPT
-614 IAEDKTLTV
+614 IATRNAFRKLTVEAGKTLTV
-623 NGTLVV
+623 NGTLIVGGVQHAKDQNAQGQTSGDYAEIVCNGTVQVANSGALTVYGKITGSGTTRVANGATVKIPYLVTDYAGGTNTDALYGAKSFPFGQYATINVQNTMVV
-629 NAVVGRQKS
+629 EGGASVVGMTSLFFFSSIHQQNIDLIGTAS
-638 GHFDQDINGGYGC
+638 GLIYLPVGSTLTATYDAGKAVKTTVGNIDLQDFGKTTL
-651 VVNNGTIDIL
+651 TI
-661 SGGAVDAF
+661 SGGATGGKFD
-669 GLIEGESG
+669 LSG
-677 NVTVQSGG
+677 YGSTGMYLNIPYTYDLVLKNGSYQMANLYRIMPGATVTV
-685 TLTDLYVVINWRGG
+685 
-699 SQARVMYSE
+699 AE
-708 NVYPMNEYK
+708 
-717 ADNISSTITVYSG
+717 
-730 GTYSGFVRMYAGDV
+730 
-744 YTDARFP
+744 
-751 QVDNSNG
+751 
-758 LIRLKDN
+758 N
-765 ATLIKKASADGR
+765 ATLNVSGGLQVADGWQQ
-777 EHYTITGGA
+777 A
-786 DFAGSSLNVGISLT
+786 DKSGKSYPSSGVLATNSFSQSGSLL
-800 TTEFI
+800 
-805 YPFNGIYDFVLKT
+805 
-818 GEYAFTEDFKFM
+818 
-830 PGVTMTTS
+830 
-838 KAKLTINED
+838 
-847 KTVVFYDK
+847 
-855 FEDVENTDSTQYPA
+855 
-869 DRSAATLKLSDDSSL
+869 
-884 TVNGTFAG
+884 VNGTL
-892 TVVSGRD
+892 
-899 VKNIRRGANAVF
+899 NI
-911 SMTTKEANGYCKDS
+911 NG
-925 DGNYR
+925 
-930 SDPVRELSFQFIPST
+930 T
-945 FGGYTGGWVNNV
+945 FGGVAQTTGGGV
-957 YTWEKDKYTIT
+957 IT
-968 FDTDGGD
+968 TGADAKLNESFTSGSTDGYTDNLVSYSLPARIMVGD
-975 SIENMTVAWGE
+975 TLTQMKTGAEYRAVSTETWTLPSYTMEANRITTGNTVTINQLMRGKWSGKVTLTFEGCNPITAFPGE
-986 TLNLPTPTKT
+986 AITLPTPTKT

-1009 FEATTMPEQSLTLTA
+1009 FVAKVMPSENLTLTA
-1024 KWTAN
+1024 RWTAN
-1029 TNTAYTV
+1029 TDTAYTV

-1049 LHETETKT
+1049 LHETENKT
-1057 GTTGSATAAAAKS
+1057 GTTGSTTAAAAKS

-1085 ADGSTVVKIYYTR
+1085 ADGSTVVRINYTR
-1098 NSYTLTVDADNGT
+1098 NSYKLTWNFDGGKENATGYTTGT
-1111 AVSKETYK
+1111 VK
-1119 FGTAVTAPADP
+1119 FGTAITKPAAPT
-1130 IKTGY
+1130 KTGY
-1135 TFNGWYPAIP
+1135 TFDGWDKTIP
-1145 TTMPAEDVT
+1145 NTMPAEDVT
-1154 VKAQWK
+1154 VTAQWK
-1160 VVNYSITYDLDG
+1160 VVNYSISYNLNG
-1172 GTVKGNPNSYTVE
+1172 GTVEGNPNSYTVE
-1185 SNIALNNPTKTGYTF
+1185 RDFTLKNPTKEGYTF

-1207 ISGTEKAVTIKN
+1207 ISGTEKTVTIKN
-1219 ATGNRKYTAN
+1219 ATGDREYTAN

-1235 TITFDTDGGSEVAS
+1235 TITFNTDGGSEVES

-1298 TITFNTDGGSKIDP
+1298 TITFDTDGGSKIDP

-1323 PKAPTKTGYTFA
+1323 PADPTKEGYTFA
-1335 GWDKEIPTAMP
+1335 GWDENTPANMP

-1352 TAKWTVNQYTVTFMN
+1352 TAQWTINKYTVTFKN
-1367 GDEVVKSA
+1367 GDEVVESA
-1375 EMDYG
+1375 EMNYG
-1380 STIIEPEKPT
+1380 STITAPAVPV
-1390 KEGYTFKGWQ
+1390 KEGHTFKGWQ
-1400 GYTDNMTVPA
+1400 GYTTNMTVPA
-1410 HDVTFTAQWTINQY
+1410 RNVTFTAQWTINKY
-1424 TLTFKN
+1424 
-1430 GETVYKTI
+1430 TI
-1438 TQDYGT
+1438 TFDTDGGSAIAAITQNYGT
-1444 AIAKPTD
+1444 AIAKPAD

-1459 GGWDKTIP
+1459 DGWDKTIP
-1467 TTMPAGDMTIKAKWT
+1467 ATMPAGDMTITAKWT

-1491 SDGGSACDSVS
+1491 SDGGSACESKTV
-1502 ATYDRPYGT
+1502 TYDRPYGT

-1537 YRTAGDKKLTAHWGI
+1537 YRTAGAKKLTAHWGI
-1552 VSYTITYSVDNKIL
+1552 VSYTITYSVDNVIL

-1603 PDTMPARQVYLYAT
+1603 PATMPARQVYLYAT
-1617 TTPISYTINYQL
+1617 TTPISYTISYQL

-1661 QGWKSGTTTEMAPVI
+1661 RGWKSGTTTEMAPVI
-1676 AVGSTGN
+1676 AVGSIGS

-1715 VTVTPA
+1715 VTVTPP

-1726 YTFSGWKV
+1726 YTFSGWKL

-1746 PDNDVTISGSFS
+1746 PDNDVTITGGYT
-1758 ANQYTVKFNANGGSE
+1758 ANTYTVKFNANGGSE
-1773 CENITVTY
+1773 CEDITVTY

-1810 GTVVKTTADQ
+1810 DTDVKTTADQ

-1826 TVNTYT
+1826 TANQYT
-1832 VKFNANGGSACE
+1832 VKFDSDGGSACE
-1844 EITVTYDG
+1844 DITVTYGG

-1858 APTKEGYTFKG
+1858 APTKEGYTFDG
-1869 WFDGETQVK
+1869 WFDGETQVM
-1878 SGTAVTITKDQTLT
+1878 SGTAVTITEDQTLT

-1916 TYGEDIP
+1916 TYGADIP

-1933 VSAWNSVVPKKMPA
+1933 VSAWSPAAPEKMPA

-1992 GYTFSGWKVS
+1992 GYTFSGWTVS
-2002 GAEPVYGKFTM
+2002 GAEPVDGKFTM
-2013 PDNDVTITGSFS
+2013 PDNNVTITGSFS

-2030 VTFNANGGEGS
+2030 VKFNANGGEGS

-2049 DEKQA
+2049 DAKQA

-2077 TDGQAVSNLTA
+2077 TDGQTVSNLTA

-2103 LYTLKFVVD
+2103 PYTLKFVVD

-2144 WDREI
+2144 WDQN
-2149 PATMPDGDL
+2149 PTTMPDGDL
-2158 TITAKWSSYL
+2158 TITAKWTSYL
-2168 DLLIAMGDDF
+2168 YLLIAMGDDF

-2186 RGYYQKM
+2186 RSYYQKM
-2193 NGDQRGEYQSENEG
+2193 NGDQRGDYSVETAK

-2323 SAHTYISVLDGKSM
+2323 SARTYISVLDGKSM
-2337 PVMLNGKTVEGITY
+2337 PVMLTGKTVEGITY

-2420 WTANTNT
+2420 WTANTDT
-2427 AYKVQHHYETLTDG
+2427 AYTVQHHYETLTDG

-2503 TAVSKETYKFGTAVI
+2503 TAVSKETYKFGTAII

-2524 KTGYTFGGWDKT
+2524 KTGYTFAGWSEK
-2536 IPESMPAGDMTVK
+2536 IPETMPVENMTVK

-2584 DPTKTGYTFAG
+2584 APSKTGYTFTG
-2595 WSEEIPATMPAGDM
+2595 WDMEIPR
-2609 TVTAKWKINQYAI
+2609 
-2622 TFDTDGG
+2622 
-2629 SKIDPITQNY
+2629 
-2639 GTAIIAPK
+2639 
-2647 APTKTGY
+2647 
-2654 TFDGWDKTI
+2654 
-2663 PGTMPAEDV
+2663 
-2672 TVTATWKIN
+2672 
-2681 QYTITFNTDGGS
+2681 
-2693 EVESITQDYGTTI
+2693 
-2706 AKPTDPTKTGY
+2706 
-2717 TFAGWS
+2717 
-2723 EKIPETMPAENVTVK
+2723 
-2738 AQWTINQYTITF
+2738 
-2750 DTDGGSAVKSITQD
+2750 
-2764 YGTDITAPT
+2764 
-2773 NPNKTGY
+2773 
-2780 TFAGWSEEIPATMPA
+2780 TMPA

-2802 KWKINQYTIT
+2802 KWKINQYTIM

-2817 GSEIAPITQDYNT
+2817 GSE
-2830 AITAPAVP
+2830 
-2838 TKTGYTFDG
+2838 
-2847 WDKEIPG
+2847 
-2854 TMPAG
+2854 
-2859 DMTVTATW
+2859 
-2867 KINQYTITFDTDGGS
+2867 
-2882 AVASITQDYGTTIAK
+2882 VASITQDYGTAITA
-2897 PADPTKT
+2897 PA
-2904 GYTFGGWD
+2904 
-2912 KTIPTTMPA
+2912 A
-2921 ENMTV
+2921 
-2926 KAQWKINQ
+2926 
-2934 YTITF
+2934 
-2939 DTDGG
+2939 
-2944 SEVKS
+2944 
-2949 ITQDYGTTIAKPT
+2949 
-2962 DPTKTGYT
+2962 PTKTGYT

-3191 RDRLLTINIPF
+3191 GDRLLTINIPF

>member
-30 EGTGAPADAAGAPV
+30 EGTGAPADAEGAPL

-51 PAAAAAAGT
+51 PAAAAGTGT
-60 VSGDLAEIVTECPE
+60 VTGDFKDIVTECPE
-74 GVTVEVTGDATGCW
+74 GVTVEVKGDELCKKEINSSNET
-88 KLVQNAAGKRFAKV
+88 FAKLCVNSDYEGGAITV
-102 TDENFDSP
+102 TTALADEKSD
-110 KLNITITM
+110 
-118 PENNRYALVF
+118 YAIFF
-128 DYAIDGNSWVDVYD
+128 DYAIKEGTWGGHETLSVSIADKEVESYTYNGAGNDLNINDRNSFQTGAVRLSTGKPCVFAIIDDWCNGDGY
-142 PNWEDTKYLEDDT
+142 
-155 TKVDI
+155 
-160 DSTAFKSEAIRL
+160 
-172 AAGRDTRI
+172 
-180 FSFTGMHVSHA
+180 

-198 IVKIEPAVFS
+198 VVKLAETTFS
-208 VTLPKGTTA
+208 VTLPEDVTA
-217 TYSANGGEEASFTSD
+217 TYAVNGGAAAPLTSNQVVTVTELD
-232 EAVNVMLYDAITVTV
+232 NITVTA
-247 TVPDG
+247 TAPTG
-252 QCMQGF
+252 QWIEGF
-258 YRSGDTTRL
+258 YRSDETTRL
-267 TYEESYTFTVTGDS
+267 GYESTYTFTADKE
-281 ASNKYIVKTLSE
+281 AENNKYEVRTQPELLMGDENLTVKT
-293 EGTNVDGYTA
+293 EGPLGWTKLADGSLASGNRNVSNTA
-303 PEGLAVKTYG
+303 SVLAVTAVQKG
-313 PHIWTLQDDV
+313 NLMLQY
-323 LTSGNQ
+323 
-329 RIRGSDST
+329 R
-337 LAITA
+337 
-342 AKKGILIF
+342 
-350 EYKVSSNAFTDG
+350 VSSQKFETQYWSNGDVS
-362 EGYGNVLYY
+362 GYSGDVLYY
-371 KTDSKPKCHSYG
+371 KIGAKPKCHRDEGDFLS
-383 RWDSLIA
+383 
-390 SDAINAEEAV
+390 NAVNCDPEEAV
-400 NYSGET
+400 NFSGEQ
-406 GWQSG
+406 GWTDIAIP
-411 SVSLEA
+411 VEA
-417 GQTVYF
+417 GNTIYF
-423 SFWNDDEV
+423 SFWNDNNAD
-431 YEFDGED
+431 FAGED
-438 TAWIKNIYL
+438 TAWIRNIFL
-447 SSGNV
+447 SSGKSV
-452 TVSVTANKAEY
+452 TVSVTADKTQY
-463 GAVSGDNL
+463 GTVSGDNL
-471 NQPVP
+471 NQPVS
-476 EGSKQTYTAKAK
+476 EGSKQTYTATAQN
-488 DGCQFYG
+488 GGQFYG

-544 ASVVQKARSGDT
+544 AAVVQGARSGDT

-563 TISKDLIIPTDVTL
+563 TLSTNLTIRAGVTL
-577 VVPCSAVDTGNRE
+577 VVPCTEDDKGNNSVRGDAQKGEPPCGIGTGSS
-590 NVPPQGTDTTT
+590 DI
-601 TLGRNGTLYRTLT
+601 GRNGTLYRTLA
-614 IAEDKTLTV
+614 IESDKTLTV
-623 NGTLVV
+623 EGTLVV
-629 NAVVGRQKS
+629 NAVIGRQGR
-638 GHFDQDINGGYGC
+638 GHYDYDINGGYGR
-651 VVNNGTIDIL
+651 VVNHGTIDIR

-669 GLIEGESG
+669 GLVEGADG
-677 NVTVQSGG
+677 NVIVRSGAI
-685 TLTDLYVVINWRGG
+685 LTDLFVIINWRGG
-699 SQARVMYSE
+699 TQASAMDSAKI
-708 NVYPMNEYK
+708 YPMNEYK
-717 ADNISSTITVYSG
+717 ADNISSTITIHSG
-730 GTYSGFVRMYAGDV
+730 ASYRGLTRIYAKV
-744 YTDARFP
+744 FISSKYTSAYFT
-751 QVDNSNG
+751 QVNNDDG
-758 LIRLKDN
+758 IIRLKEGS
-765 ATLIKKASADGR
+765 TLTRKVENGR
-777 EHYTITGGA
+777 ERFTINGGA

-800 TTEFI
+800 TTKFI
-805 YPFNGIYDFVLKT
+805 YPFNGTYDFELKN
-818 GEYAFTEDFKFM
+818 GEYAFTENFKFM
-830 PGVTMTTS
+830 PGATVTTS
-838 KAKLTINED
+838 KANLTVNEG
-847 KTVVFYDK
+847 KTVVFYDAFDDINK
-855 FEDVENTDSTQYPA
+855 TAGPAAQYPHN
-869 DRSAATLKLSDDSSL
+869 RPAATLALSDNSTL
-884 TVNGTFAG
+884 TINGTFAG
-892 TVVSGRD
+892 TVVSGLN
-899 VKNIRRGANAVF
+899 KNNIKKGAQATLGA
-911 SMTTKEANGYCKDS
+911 TTKEAAEKYET
-925 DGNYR
+925 
-930 SDPVRELSFQFIPST
+930 RELTFNFIPST
-945 FGGYTGGWVNNV
+945 FSGYTGGWVDNV

-968 FDTDGGD
+968 FNTDGGNAITD
-975 SIENMTVAWGE
+975 MTVAWGE
-986 TLNLPTPTKT
+986 TLTLPTPTKT

-1001 GWYNGETK
+1001 GWYNGDTQ
-1009 FEATTMPEQSLTLTA
+1009 FTATTMPKQSLTLTA
-1024 KWTAN
+1024 RWTPS
-1029 TNTAYTV
+1029 TNTAYKV

-1049 LHETETKT
+1049 LRETETKT
-1057 GTTGSATAAAAKS
+1057 GTTGAATAAAAKS
-1070 YPGFTAGT
+1070 EAGFTAGT
-1078 VTQTTIA
+1078 VMQPTIA
-1085 ADGSTVVKIYYTR
+1085 ADGSTVVRINYTR
-1098 NSYTLTVDADNGT
+1098 NSYKLTWNFDGGKENATGYTSGT
-1111 AVSKETYK
+1111 VK
-1119 FGTAVTAPADP
+1119 FGAAITKPSADP
-1130 IKTGY
+1130 TKTGY
-1135 TFNGWYPAIP
+1135 TFGGWDKEIP
-1145 TTMPAEDVT
+1145 ETMPAEDVT

-1160 VVNYSITYDLDG
+1160 VVNYSISYNLNG
-1172 GTVKGNPNSYTVE
+1172 GTDEGNPNSYTVE
-1185 SNIALNNPTKTGYTF
+1185 RDFTLKNPTKEGYTF

-1219 ATGNRKYTAN
+1219 ATGNREYTAN

-1249 ITQDYGTTIAKP
+1249 ITQDYGTKITAP
-1261 TDPTKT
+1261 ANPTKT
-1267 GYTFGGWDKT
+1267 GYTFTGWDME
-1277 IPDTMPANN
+1277 IPKTMPAGDMTIKAQWKINQYTITFDTDGGSEIAPITQDYGTEITAPAN
-1286 LTIKAKWTINKY
+1286 PTKTGYTFDGWDAEIPTTMPAGDMTIKAKWTIN
-1298 TITFNTDGGSKIDP
+1298 
-1312 ITQNYGTAITA
+1312 
-1323 PKAPTKTGYTFA
+1323 
-1335 GWDKEIPTAMP
+1335 
-1346 AKNMTI
+1346 
-1352 TAKWTVNQYTVTFMN
+1352 QYTVTFKN

-1375 EMDYG
+1375 EMNYG
-1380 STIIEPEKPT
+1380 STIAEPKAPD

-1410 HDVTFTAQWTINQY
+1410 RDVTFTAQWTINKY

-1459 GGWDKTIP
+1459 DGWDAEIP
-1467 TTMPAGDMTIKAKWT
+1467 TTMPAGDMTIKAQWT
-1482 ANQYTVTFD
+1482 ANQYTVKFDANGGEGTMEATSFTYDAEQKLTKNSFTRAGYNFTGWKLGTASYGDEATVKNLTAEVGATVTLVAQWGINRYTVSFDTDGGTTIAPITQDYGTAIIAPKDPTKTGYTFAGWDKEIPEAMPAENMTITAQWKINQYTITFNTAGGSDVAAITQDYGAAIAAPANPTKTGYTFAGWDKEIPEAMPAENLTIKAQWKINKYTITFD
-1491 SDGGSACDSVS
+1491 TAGGSAVASITQD
-1502 ATYDRPYGT
+1502 YGT
-1511 LPKPTKEGYTFTG
+1511 AITAPANPAKEGYTFAG
-1524 WYDNNTLIYDTTL
+1524 WSEKIPGRMPAENMTVKAQWKINQ
-1537 YRTAGDKKLTAHWGI
+1537 
-1552 VSYTITYSVDNKIL
+1552 YTITFKNGETVYKTITQDYGTAITKPA
-1566 ENVNDTREFGAR
+1566 DP
-1578 LDKLYTYTKT
+1578 TKT
-1588 GYTVSEWTQSDGSQP
+1588 GYTFAGWDKEIP
-1603 PDTMPARQVYLYAT
+1603 EAMPA
-1617 TTPISYTINYQL
+1617 
-1629 NGGTNAES
+1629 GDM
-1637 NPASYTVES
+1637 TV
-1646 GEIKLAAPSREGYTF
+1646 
-1661 QGWKSGTTTEMAPVI
+1661 
-1676 AVGSTGN
+1676 
-1683 RSYEAVWQVNSH
+1683 
-1695 TLKYVLDGKET
+1695 
-1706 TRTVNYGET
+1706 
-1715 VTVTPA
+1715 
-1721 DAKTG
+1721 
-1726 YTFSGWKV
+1726 
-1734 EGATAK
+1734 
-1740 NGQFTM
+1740 
-1746 PDNDVTISGSFS
+1746 
-1758 ANQYTVKFNANGGSE
+1758 
-1773 CENITVTY
+1773 
-1781 DGKYTDLPTTTRTG
+1781 
-1795 YTFDGWYDGSTKVTA
+1795 
-1810 GTVVKTTADQ
+1810 
-1820 TLTAKW
+1820 TAKW
-1826 TVNTYT
+1826 TVNKYT
-1832 VKFNANGGSACE
+1832 VTFDANGGSACE
-1844 EITVTYDG
+1844 DITVTYGG

-1858 APTKEGYTFKG
+1858 APTKEGYTFEG

-1878 SGTAVTITKDQTLT
+1878 SGDAVTITGNQTLT
-1892 ARWGIN
+1892 AHWSIN

-1947 RNLTFTAT
+1947 ENLTFTAT

-1987 DPTKT
+1987 DPTKI
-1992 GYTFSGWKVS
+1992 GYTFSGWTVS
-2002 GAEPVYGKFTM
+2002 GAEPVDGKFTM
-2013 PDNDVTITGSFS
+2013 PDNDVTITGRFS

-2030 VTFNANGGEGS
+2030 VKFNANGGEGS

-2049 DEKQA
+2049 NAEQA

-2077 TDGQAVSNLTA
+2077 TDGQTVSNLTA
-2088 EANGTVTLEAQWEHI
+2088 EASSIVTLEAQWEHI

-2130 PPEAPEKEGYRFDG
+2130 PPEAPEKAGYRFDG

-2158 TITAKWSSYL
+2158 TIMAKWSSYL

-2249 TLNGYDVETRLIDED
+2249 TLNGYDVETRLIAED

-2291 DQPEVSFKDGTG
+2291 DQPEVPFKDGTG

-2315 QAGVELKD
+2315 QAGVELQD

-2503 TAVSKETYKFGTAVI
+2503 TAVSKETYKFGTAII

-2571 ITQDYGTEITAPA
+2571 ITQDYGTAITKPA

-2595 WSEEIPATMPAGDM
+2595 WSEEIPD
-2609 TVTAKWKINQYAI
+2609 
-2622 TFDTDGG
+2622 
-2629 SKIDPITQNY
+2629 
-2639 GTAIIAPK
+2639 
-2647 APTKTGY
+2647 
-2654 TFDGWDKTI
+2654 
-2663 PGTMPAEDV
+2663 
-2672 TVTATWKIN
+2672 
-2681 QYTITFNTDGGS
+2681 
-2693 EVESITQDYGTTI
+2693 
-2706 AKPTDPTKTGY
+2706 
-2717 TFAGWS
+2717 
-2723 EKIPETMPAENVTVK
+2723 
-2738 AQWTINQYTITF
+2738 
-2750 DTDGGSAVKSITQD
+2750 
-2764 YGTDITAPT
+2764 
-2773 NPNKTGY
+2773 
-2780 TFAGWSEEIPATMPA
+2780 
-2795 GDMTVTA
+2795 
-2802 KWKINQYTIT
+2802 
-2812 FDTDG
+2812 
-2817 GSEIAPITQDYNT
+2817 
-2830 AITAPAVP
+2830 
-2838 TKTGYTFDG
+2838 
-2847 WDKEIPG
+2847 
-2854 TMPAG
+2854 
-2859 DMTVTATW
+2859 
-2867 KINQYTITFDTDGGS
+2867 
-2882 AVASITQDYGTTIAK
+2882 
-2897 PADPTKT
+2897 
-2904 GYTFGGWD
+2904 
-2912 KTIPTTMPA
+2912 TMPA

-2944 SEVKS
+2944 SEVAS
-2949 ITQDYGTTIAKPT
+2949 ITQDYGTTIAKPTDPTKTGYTFDGWDKKIPGRMPAENMTVKAQWKINQYTITFDTDGGSEIAPITQGYGTTIAKPT

-3030 MLGNRKIAAATT
+3030 VLGNRKIAAATT

-3191 RDRLLTINIPF
+3191 GDRLLTINIPF

-3221 VETLTSTP
+3221 VEILTSTP

>member
-44 QASQQEA
+44 QASQQET

-60 VSGDLAEIVTECPE
+60 VTGDFKDIVTECPE
-74 GVTVEVTGDATGCW
+74 GVTVEVTGDATGYW
-88 KLVQNAAGKRFAKV
+88 KLVQNAEGKRFAKAT
-102 TDENFDSP
+102 TDENFNSSN
-110 KLNITITM
+110 LNITIKM
-118 PENNRYALVF
+118 PESNRYVLAF
-128 DYAIDGNSWVDVYD
+128 DYAIDGNSTVVV
-142 PNWEDTKYLEDDT
+142 NGEDAKYLEDDT

-172 AAGRDTRI
+172 AAESDTRI
-180 FSFTGMHVSHA
+180 FSFDVMNVNHA

-208 VTLPKGTTA
+208 VTLPEETTA
-217 TYSANGGEEASFTSD
+217 TYSANGGEETRFTSD
-232 EAVNVMLYDAITVTV
+232 ETVSAKMYDKITVKV
-247 TVPDG
+247 IVPDG

-258 YRSGDTTRL
+258 YRSGDTVRL
-267 TYEESYTFTVTGDS
+267 SHKSEYTFVAD
-281 ASNKYIVKTLSE
+281 ADPAKNKYEVRIMDAETVFAGYENLTVKT
-293 EGTNVDGYTA
+293 EGTLGWTQLEDGS
-303 PEGLAVKTYG
+303 LA
-313 PHIWTLQDDV
+313 
-323 LTSGNQ
+323 SGNQ
-329 RIRGSDST
+329 MITGSSSP
-337 LAITA
+337 LSITA
-342 AKKGILIF
+342 NKAGTLMLD
-350 EYKVSSNAFTDG
+350 YKVSSEAWGYDDWNERFTGDGLVYAKGTAPSVGEYGDITGDNGDKMDKFSGIMAKWETLAISLNAGETAYFFFYNDKPWDG
-362 EGYGNVLYY
+362 E
-371 KTDSKPKCHSYG
+371 TF
-383 RWDSLIA
+383 A
-390 SDAINAEEAV
+390 
-400 NYSGET
+400 
-406 GWQSG
+406 
-411 SVSLEA
+411 
-417 GQTVYF
+417 
-423 SFWNDDEV
+423 
-431 YEFDGED
+431 GED
-438 TAWIKNIYL
+438 TAWIKNIFL
-447 SSGNV
+447 SSGKDVMVDVKSSNESCG
-452 TVSVTANKAEY
+452 TVS
-463 GAVSGDNL
+463 GGNL
-471 NQPVP
+471 NKPVP
-476 EGSKQTYTAKAK
+476 EGSKQTYTATARN
-488 DGCQFYG
+488 GGQFYG

-503 LSLENTYTCVAKE
+503 LSRENTYTCVAKA
-516 GITLVAK
+516 GTTLVAK

-532 AWNMDKGELGEL
+532 AWNVDKGELGEL
-544 ASVVQKARSGDT
+544 VAVVQGARSGDT

-563 TISKDLIIPTDVTL
+563 TLSTNLTIRAGVTL
-577 VVPCSAVDTGNRE
+577 VVPCTEDDKGNNSVRGDAQKGEPPCGIGTGSS
-590 NVPPQGTDTTT
+590 DI
-601 TLGRNGTLYRTLT
+601 GRNGTLYRTLA
-614 IAEDKTLTV
+614 IESDKTLTV
-623 NGTLVV
+623 EGTLVV
-629 NAVVGRQKS
+629 NAVIGRQGR
-638 GHFDQDINGGYGC
+638 GHYDYDINGGYGR
-651 VVNNGTIDIL
+651 VVNHGTIDIR

-669 GLIEGESG
+669 GLVEGADG
-677 NVTVQSGG
+677 NVIVRSGAI
-685 TLTDLYVVINWRGG
+685 LTDLFVIINWRGG
-699 SQARVMYSE
+699 TQASAMDSAKI
-708 NVYPMNEYK
+708 YPMNEYK
-717 ADNISSTITVYSG
+717 ADNISSTITIHSG
-730 GTYSGFVRMYAGDV
+730 ASYRGLTRIYAKV
-744 YTDARFP
+744 FFSSKYTSAYFT
-751 QVDNSNG
+751 QVNNDDG
-758 LIRLKDN
+758 IIRLKEGS
-765 ATLIKKASADGR
+765 TLTRKVENGR
-777 EHYTITGGA
+777 ERFTINGGA
-786 DFAGSSLNVGISLT
+786 VFAGSSLNVGISLT
-800 TTEFI
+800 TTKFI
-805 YPFNGIYDFVLKT
+805 YPFNGTYDFELKN

-830 PGVTMTTS
+830 PGATVTTS
-838 KAKLTINED
+838 KANLTVNEG

-855 FEDVENTDSTQYPA
+855 FDDINKTAGLAAQYPHN
-869 DRSAATLKLSDDSSL
+869 RPAATLTLSDNSTL
-884 TVNGTFAG
+884 TINGTFAG
-892 TVVSGRD
+892 TVVSGLN
-899 VKNIRRGANAVF
+899 KNNIKKGAQATLGA
-911 SMTTKEANGYCKDS
+911 TTKEAAEKYET
-925 DGNYR
+925 
-930 SDPVRELSFQFIPST
+930 RELTFNFIPST
-945 FGGYTGGWVNNV
+945 FSGYTGGWVDNV

-968 FDTDGGD
+968 FDTDGGNA
-975 SIENMTVAWGE
+975 IENKTVAWGE
-986 TLNLPTPTKT
+986 TLTLPTPTKT

-1001 GWYNGETK
+1001 GWYNGDTQ
-1009 FEATTMPEQSLTLTA
+1009 FTATTMPEENLRLTA
-1024 KWTAN
+1024 RWTAN
-1029 TNTAYTV
+1029 TNTAYKV

-1049 LHETETKT
+1049 LNETENKT
-1057 GTTGSATAAAAKS
+1057 GTTGSTTAAAAKS

-1078 VTQTTIA
+1078 VTQRPIA
-1085 ADGSTVVKIYYTR
+1085 ADGSTVVRINYTR
-1098 NSYTLTVDADNGT
+1098 NSYKLTWNFDGG
-1111 AVSKETYK
+1111 KEN
-1119 FGTAVTAPADP
+1119 A
-1130 IKTGY
+1130 TGY
-1135 TFNGWYPAIP
+1135 TTGTVKFGAAINKPSADPTKMGYTFGGWDKEIPA
-1145 TTMPAEDVT
+1145 TMPANNLT

-1160 VVNYSITYDLDG
+1160 VVNYSISYNLNG
-1172 GTVKGNPNSYTVE
+1172 GTVEGNPNSYTVE
-1185 SNIALNNPTKTGYTF
+1185 SNIALKNPTKEGYTF

-1207 ISGTEKAVTIKN
+1207 ISGTEKAVTINN
-1219 ATGNRKYTAN
+1219 ATGNREYTAN

-1235 TITFDTDGGSEVAS
+1235 TITFDTNGGSKIDPITQDYGTKITAPANPAKEGYTFAGWSERIPETMPANNLTIKAQWTINKYTITFDTDGGSEVKSITQNYGAAITAPANPAKEGYTFAGWDENIPANMPAKNMTIKAQWKINQYTVTFDTDGGS
-1249 ITQDYGTTIAKP
+1249 KIDPITQDYGTTIAKP
-1261 TDPTKT
+1261 TDPTKE
-1267 GYTFGGWDKT
+1267 GYTFAGWDEN
-1277 IPDTMPANN
+1277 IPANMPAENV
-1286 LTIKAKWTINKY
+1286 TVKAQWTINKY
-1298 TITFNTDGGSKIDP
+1298 TITFDTDGGSKINP
-1312 ITQNYGTAITA
+1312 
-1323 PKAPTKTGYTFA
+1323 
-1335 GWDKEIPTAMP
+1335 
-1346 AKNMTI
+1346 
-1352 TAKWTVNQYTVTFMN
+1352 
-1367 GDEVVKSA
+1367 
-1375 EMDYG
+1375 
-1380 STIIEPEKPT
+1380 
-1390 KEGYTFKGWQ
+1390 
-1400 GYTDNMTVPA
+1400 
-1410 HDVTFTAQWTINQY
+1410 
-1424 TLTFKN
+1424 
-1430 GETVYKTI
+1430 I

-1444 AIAKPTD
+1444 AIAKPAD

-1459 GGWDKTIP
+1459 DGWDAEIP
-1467 TTMPAGDMTIKAKWT
+1467 TTMPARNMTITAKWT
-1482 ANQYTVTFD
+1482 ANQYTVKFD
-1491 SDGGSACDSVS
+1491 SDGGSACESKTV
-1502 ATYDRPYGT
+1502 TYDQPYGT
-1511 LPKPTKEGYTFTG
+1511 LPRPTKEGYTFTG

-1537 YRTAGDKKLTAHWGI
+1537 YRTAGAKKLTAHWGI

-1566 ENVNDTREFGAR
+1566 ESVNDTREFGAS

-1603 PDTMPARQVYLYAT
+1603 PATMPAKQVYLYAT
-1617 TTPISYTINYQL
+1617 TTPISYTISYQL

-1661 QGWKSGTTTEMAPVI
+1661 RGWKSGTTTEMAPVI
-1676 AVGSTGN
+1676 AADSIGS

-1715 VTVTPA
+1715 VTVTPP

-1726 YTFSGWKV
+1726 YTFSGWKL

-1746 PDNDVTISGSFS
+1746 PDNDVTITGGYT
-1758 ANQYTVKFNANGGSE
+1758 ANTYTVKFNANGGSE

-1810 GTVVKTTADQ
+1810 DTDVKTTADQ

-1826 TVNTYT
+1826 TANQYT
-1832 VKFNANGGSACE
+1832 VTFDANGGSACK

-1852 KYPTLP
+1852 EYPTLP
-1858 APTKEGYTFKG
+1858 APTKEGYTFEG
-1869 WFDGETQVK
+1869 WFDGETQVM
-1878 SGTAVTITKDQTLT
+1878 SGTAVTITEDQTLT

-1933 VSAWNSVVPKKMPA
+1933 VSAWSPAAPEKMPA
-1947 RNLTFTAT
+1947 RNLTFTAIS
-1955 TKVHQ
+1955 KVHQ

-2002 GAEPVYGKFTM
+2002 GAEPVDGKFTM

-2088 EANGTVTLEAQWEHI
+2088 EASSIVTLEAQWEHI
-2103 LYTLKFVVD
+2103 PYTLKFVVD
-2112 KSGKVY
+2112 KSGNVY
-2118 HTEQKYYGDAIT
+2118 HTEQKYYGDTIT
-2130 PPEAPEKEGYRFDG
+2130 PPEAPEKAGYRFDG
-2144 WDREI
+2144 WDQS
-2149 PATMPDGDL
+2149 PTTMPDGDL

-2168 DLLIAMGDDF
+2168 DMLIVMKDDF
-2178 AGEKLGIA
+2178 AGKKLDTA

-2323 SAHTYISVLDGKSM
+2323 SARTYISVLDGKSM
-2337 PVMLNGKTVEGITY
+2337 PVMLTGKTVEGITY

-2420 WTANTNT
+2420 WTANTDT
-2427 AYKVQHHYETLTDG
+2427 AYTVQHHYETLTAG

-2518 APAAPT
+2518 APADPT
-2524 KTGYTFGGWDKT
+2524 KTGYTFG
-2536 IPESMPAGDMTVK
+2536 
-2549 AQWKIN
+2549 
-2555 QYTIT
+2555 
-2560 FDTDGGSEVAS
+2560 
-2571 ITQDYGTEITAPA
+2571 
-2584 DPTKTGYTFAG
+2584 
-2595 WSEEIPATMPAGDM
+2595 
-2609 TVTAKWKINQYAI
+2609 
-2622 TFDTDGG
+2622 
-2629 SKIDPITQNY
+2629 
-2639 GTAIIAPK
+2639 
-2647 APTKTGY
+2647 
-2654 TFDGWDKTI
+2654 GWDKTI

-2693 EVESITQDYGTTI
+2693 EVEPITQDYGTII
-2706 AKPTDPTKTGY
+2706 AKPTD
-2717 TFAGWS
+2717 
-2723 EKIPETMPAENVTVK
+2723 
-2738 AQWTINQYTITF
+2738 
-2750 DTDGGSAVKSITQD
+2750 
-2764 YGTDITAPT
+2764 
-2773 NPNKTGY
+2773 
-2780 TFAGWSEEIPATMPA
+2780 
-2795 GDMTVTA
+2795 
-2802 KWKINQYTIT
+2802 
-2812 FDTDG
+2812 
-2817 GSEIAPITQDYNT
+2817 
-2830 AITAPAVP
+2830 P

-2854 TMPAG
+2854 
-2859 DMTVTATW
+2859 
-2867 KINQYTITFDTDGGS
+2867 
-2882 AVASITQDYGTTIAK
+2882 
-2897 PADPTKT
+2897 
-2904 GYTFGGWD
+2904 
-2912 KTIPTTMPA
+2912 TMPA

-2944 SEVKS
+2944 SEVESITQGYGTAITAPTDPTKTGYTFDGWNKTIPGTMPAENVTVKAQWKINQYTITFDTDGGSAVAS
-2949 ITQDYGTTIAKPT
+2949 ITQDYGTAITAPK

-2997 LYARWVRNAVRKA
+2997 LYARWVRSAVRKA

-3191 RDRLLTINIPF
+3191 GDRLLTINIPF

-3221 VETLTSTP
+3221 VEILTSTP

>member
-6 WKRTVSLLMSV
+6 WKRTVSLLLSV
-17 VMLMSLMVVPAQA
+17 VMLMSLVVVPAQA

-51 PAAAAAAGT
+51 PAAATGTGT
-60 VSGDLAEIVTECPE
+60 VTGDFKDIVTECPE
-74 GVTVEVTGDATGCW
+74 GVTVEVTGDATECW
-88 KLVQNAAGKRFAKV
+88 KLVKNTAGKWFAKV
-102 TDENFDSP
+102 TDENFDFP
-110 KLNITITM
+110 ELNITITM
-118 PENNRYALVF
+118 PESNRYALAF
-128 DYAIDGNSWVDVYD
+128 DYAIDGNSAVDVRD
-142 PNWEDTKYLEDDT
+142 SNWEDTKHLKDDT

-172 AAGRDTRI
+172 AAGSDTRI
-180 FSFTGMHVSHA
+180 FSFDVMNVSHA

-208 VTLPKGTTA
+208 VTLPEGTTA
-217 TYSANGGEEASFTSD
+217 TYSANGGEETSFTSD
-232 EAVNVMLYDAITVTV
+232 EAVSVMMYDEITVKV

-267 TYEESYTFTVTGDS
+267 AYVESYTFTVTGDP

-293 EGTNVDGYTA
+293 EGIDVDGYTA
-303 PEGLAVKTYG
+303 PEGLTVKTYG
-313 PHIWTLQDDV
+313 PHIWTLQDGV

-337 LAITA
+337 VAITA

-417 GQTVYF
+417 SQTVYF

-431 YEFDGED
+431 YKFDGED

-463 GAVSGDNL
+463 GTVSGDNL

-476 EGSKQTYTAKAK
+476 EGSKQTYTAKAQN
-488 DGCQFYG
+488 GGQFYG

-503 LSLENTYTCVAKE
+503 LSRENTYTCVAKE

-544 ASVVQKARSGDT
+544 ATVVPGARSGDT

-563 TISKDLIIPTDVTL
+563 TISADLTIPAGVTL
-577 VVPCSAVDTGNRE
+577 VVPFSASDETGYQMGTTACTRPTIATRE
-590 NVPPQGTDTTT
+590 AF
-601 TLGRNGTLYRTLT
+601 RKLT
-614 IAEDKTLTV
+614 IAPDKTLTV
-623 NGTLVV
+623 NGTLIVGGVQHAPDQHAQGQTSGDYAEIICNGTVQVANSGALTVYGKITGSGTTRVANGATVKIPYLVTDYAGGTNTDALYGAKSFPFGQYATINVQNTMVV
-629 NAVVGRQKS
+629 EGGASVVGMTSLFFWGSIHQQNIDLIGTAS
-638 GHFDQDINGGYGC
+638 GLIYLPVGSTLTATYDADKAVKTTVGNIDLQDFGKTTL
-651 VVNNGTIDIL
+651 TI
-661 SGGAVDAF
+661 SGGATGGKFD
-669 GLIEGESG
+669 LSG
-677 NVTVQSGG
+677 YGSTGMYLNIPYTYDLVLKNGSYQMANLYRIMPGAAVTV
-685 TLTDLYVVINWRGG
+685 
-699 SQARVMYSE
+699 AE
-708 NVYPMNEYK
+708 
-717 ADNISSTITVYSG
+717 
-730 GTYSGFVRMYAGDV
+730 
-744 YTDARFP
+744 
-751 QVDNSNG
+751 
-758 LIRLKDN
+758 N
-765 ATLIKKASADGR
+765 ATLNVSGGLQVADGWQQ
-777 EHYTITGGA
+777 A
-786 DFAGSSLNVGISLT
+786 DKSGKSYPSSGVLATNGFSQSGSLL
-800 TTEFI
+800 
-805 YPFNGIYDFVLKT
+805 
-818 GEYAFTEDFKFM
+818 
-830 PGVTMTTS
+830 
-838 KAKLTINED
+838 
-847 KTVVFYDK
+847 
-855 FEDVENTDSTQYPA
+855 
-869 DRSAATLKLSDDSSL
+869 
-884 TVNGTFAG
+884 VNGTLNI
-892 TVVSGRD
+892 SG
-899 VKNIRRGANAVF
+899 
-911 SMTTKEANGYCKDS
+911 
-925 DGNYR
+925 
-930 SDPVRELSFQFIPST
+930 T
-945 FGGYTGGWVNNV
+945 FGGVAQTTGGGV
-957 YTWEKDKYTIT
+957 IT
-968 FDTDGGD
+968 TGADAKLNESFTSGSTDGYTDNLVSYSLPARIMVGD
-975 SIENMTVAWGE
+975 TLTQMKTGSEYRAVSTETWTLPSYTMEANRITTGNTVTINQLMRGKWSGKVTLTFEGCNPITAFPGE
-986 TLNLPTPTKT
+986 AITLPAPTKT

-1001 GWYNGETK
+1001 GWYNGDTQ
-1009 FEATTMPEQSLTLTA
+1009 FTATTMPKQSLTLTA
-1024 KWTAN
+1024 RWTAN
-1029 TNTAYTV
+1029 TDTAYKV

-1049 LHETETKT
+1049 LHETENKT
-1057 GTTGSATAAAAKS
+1057 GTTGSTTAAAAKS

-1085 ADGSTVVKIYYTR
+1085 ADGSTVVRINYTR
-1098 NSYTLTVDADNGT
+1098 NSYKLTWNFDGGEENA
-1111 AVSKETYK
+1111 
-1119 FGTAVTAPADP
+1119 
-1130 IKTGY
+1130 TGY
-1135 TFNGWYPAIP
+1135 T
-1145 TTMPAEDVT
+1145 T
-1154 VKAQWK
+1154 
-1160 VVNYSITYDLDG
+1160 
-1172 GTVKGNPNSYTVE
+1172 GTVKFGAAINKP
-1185 SNIALNNPTKTGYTF
+1185 AAPTKTGYTF
-1200 AGWSGTD
+1200 DGWDKTIPD
-1207 ISGTEKAVTIKN
+1207 TMPANNLTVKAQWTIN
-1219 ATGNRKYTAN
+1219 KYTITFNTDGGSKIDPITQNYGTAITAPAN
-1229 WTANQY
+1229 PTKEGYTFDGWDKEIPGTMPAENVTVTATWKINQY
-1235 TITFDTDGGSEVAS
+1235 TITFDTDGGSEVES

-1286 LTIKAKWTINKY
+1286 LTIKAKWTINQY

-1323 PKAPTKTGYTFA
+1323 PADPTKEGCTFA
-1335 GWDKEIPTAMP
+1335 GWDENIPANMP
-1346 AKNMTI
+1346 AKNMTVK
-1352 TAKWTVNQYTVTFMN
+1352 AKWTINQYTVTFKN

-1375 EMDYG
+1375 EMNYG
-1380 STIIEPEKPT
+1380 STITAPAVPV
-1390 KEGYTFKGWQ
+1390 KEGHTFKGWQ
-1400 GYTDNMTVPA
+1400 GYTTNMTVPA
-1410 HDVTFTAQWTINQY
+1410 RNVTFTAQWTINQY

-1444 AIAKPTD
+1444 AIAKPAD

-1459 GGWDKTIP
+1459 DGWDKTIP
-1467 TTMPAGDMTIKAKWT
+1467 TTMPAGDMTITAKWT

-1491 SDGGSACDSVS
+1491 SDGGSACESKTV
-1502 ATYDRPYGT
+1502 TYDQPYGT
-1511 LPKPTKEGYTFTG
+1511 LPRPTKEGYTFTG

-1537 YRTAGDKKLTAHWGI
+1537 YRTAGAKKLTAHWGI

-1566 ENVNDTREFGAR
+1566 ENVNDTREFGAS

-1603 PDTMPARQVYLYAT
+1603 PTTMPARQVYLYAT
-1617 TTPISYTINYQL
+1617 TTPISYTISYQL

-1676 AVGSTGN
+1676 AVGSIGS

-1715 VTVTPA
+1715 VTVTPP

-1726 YTFSGWKV
+1726 YTFSGWTV
-1734 EGATAK
+1734 SGAEPV
-1740 NGQFTM
+1740 NGKFTM
-1746 PDNDVTISGSFS
+1746 PDNNVTITGSFS
-1758 ANQYTVKFNANGGSE
+1758 ANTYTVKFNANGGSE

-1781 DGKYTDLPTTTRTG
+1781 DGKYTHLPTTTRTG

-1810 GTVVKTTADQ
+1810 DTVVKITADQ
-1820 TLTAKW
+1820 TLTARW
-1826 TVNTYT
+1826 TANKYT
-1832 VKFNANGGSACE
+1832 VTFDANGGSACE
-1844 EITVTYDG
+1844 DITVTYGG

-1858 APTKEGYTFKG
+1858 APTKEGYTFEG

-1878 SGTAVTITKDQTLT
+1878 SGDAVTITGNQTLT
-1892 ARWGIN
+1892 AHWSIN

-1916 TYGEDIP
+1916 TYGAEIP
-1923 AYTYTKTGYD
+1923 TYIYTKTGYD
-1933 VSAWNSVVPKKMPA
+1933 VSAWSPAAPEKMPA

-1992 GYTFSGWKVS
+1992 GYTFSGWTVE
-2002 GAEPVYGKFTM
+2002 GATAKNGKFTM

-2030 VTFNANGGEGS
+2030 VKFNANGGEGS

-2049 DEKQA
+2049 NAEQA

-2130 PPEAPEKEGYRFDG
+2130 LPKAPEKEGYRFDG

-2168 DLLIAMGDDF
+2168 DLLIATGDDF

-2315 QAGVELKD
+2315 QAGVELQD

-2420 WTANTNT
+2420 WMANTDT
-2427 AYKVQHHYETLTDG
+2427 AYTVQHHYETLTDG

-2518 APAAPT
+2518 APAVPTKTGYTFDGWDKTIPTSMPANNLTVKAQWKINQYTITFDTDGGSAVKSITQDYGTAITAPAAPT
-2524 KTGYTFGGWDKT
+2524 KTGYTFDGWDME
-2536 IPESMPAGDMTVK
+2536 IPGTMPAENMTVK

-2560 FDTDGGSEVAS
+2560 FDTDGGSAVKS
-2571 ITQDYGTEITAPA
+2571 ITQDYGTAITAPA
-2584 DPTKTGYTFAG
+2584 
-2595 WSEEIPATMPAGDM
+2595 
-2609 TVTAKWKINQYAI
+2609 
-2622 TFDTDGG
+2622 
-2629 SKIDPITQNY
+2629 
-2639 GTAIIAPK
+2639 

-2681 QYTITFNTDGGS
+2681 QYTI
-2693 EVESITQDYGTTI
+2693 
-2706 AKPTDPTKTGY
+2706 A
-2717 TFAGWS
+2717 
-2723 EKIPETMPAENVTVK
+2723 
-2738 AQWTINQYTITF
+2738 
-2750 DTDGGSAVKSITQD
+2750 
-2764 YGTDITAPT
+2764 
-2773 NPNKTGY
+2773 
-2780 TFAGWSEEIPATMPA
+2780 
-2795 GDMTVTA
+2795 
-2802 KWKINQYTIT
+2802 
-2812 FDTDG
+2812 
-2817 GSEIAPITQDYNT
+2817 
-2830 AITAPAVP
+2830 
-2838 TKTGYTFDG
+2838 
-2847 WDKEIPG
+2847 
-2854 TMPAG
+2854 
-2859 DMTVTATW
+2859 
-2867 KINQYTITFDTDGGS
+2867 
-2882 AVASITQDYGTTIAK
+2882 
-2897 PADPTKT
+2897 
-2904 GYTFGGWD
+2904 
-2912 KTIPTTMPA
+2912 
-2921 ENMTV
+2921 
-2926 KAQWKINQ
+2926 
-2934 YTITF
+2934 F

-2944 SEVKS
+2944 SEVAS

-3010 TITGSVELG
+3010 TITGSVELS

-3061 AAKDGKTRTALV
+3061 AAKDGKTRIALV

-3128 DKYAESGKK
+3128 DKYAENGKK
-3137 VALLLTITPKT
+3137 VALLLTVKPKT

-3191 RDRLLTINIPF
+3191 GDRLLTINIPF

-3210 SMAAYRCIDGK
+3210 STAAYRCIDGK
-3221 VETLTSTP
+3221 VEILTSTP
-3229 NADGEF
+3229 NTDGEF

-3301 DGTQLGGGDYTVKGT
+3301 DGTQLGGSDYTVKGT

>member
-17 VMLMSLMVVPAQA
+17 VMLMSLVVVPAQA

-51 PAAAAAAGT
+51 PAAVAGT
-60 VSGDLAEIVTECPE
+60 GTVTGAFKDIVTECPE
-74 GVTVEVTGDATGCW
+74 GVTVEVTGDALCE
-88 KLVQNAAGKRFAKV
+88 KV
-102 TDENFDSP
+102 TNSSNKTLAKLKSEYVDEDVVCGA
-110 KLNITITM
+110 ITVTTAFAD
-118 PENNRYALVF
+118 EKSDYAIFF
-128 DYAIDGNSWVDVYD
+128 DYAIKKGFFGGETLSVSIAGKEVESYTYNGAGNNPNIDDRNSFQTGVVRLSTGQPCVFAIIDEMWNGDGY
-142 PNWEDTKYLEDDT
+142 
-155 TKVDI
+155 
-160 DSTAFKSEAIRL
+160 
-172 AAGRDTRI
+172 
-180 FSFTGMHVSHA
+180 

-198 IVKIEPAVFS
+198 VVKLAETTFS
-208 VTLPKGTTA
+208 VTLPEGVTA
-217 TYSANGGEEASFTSD
+217 TYAVNGGAAASLTSNQ
-232 EAVNVMLYDAITVTV
+232 AVTVTELDNITVTA
-247 TVPDG
+247 TAPTG

-258 YRSGDTTRL
+258 YRSGDTVRL
-267 TYEESYTFTVTGDS
+267 SHESEYTFVAD
-281 ASNKYIVKTLSE
+281 ADPAKNKYEVRIMDAETEFAGYENLTVKT
-293 EGTNVDGYTA
+293 EGTLGWTKLADGSLASGNRNVSNTA
-303 PEGLAVKTYG
+303 SVLAVTAVQKG
-313 PHIWTLQDDV
+313 NLMLQY
-323 LTSGNQ
+323 
-329 RIRGSDST
+329 R
-337 LAITA
+337 
-342 AKKGILIF
+342 
-350 EYKVSSNAFTDG
+350 VSSQKFETQYWSSGDVS
-362 EGYGNVLYY
+362 GYSGDVLYY
-371 KTDSKPKCHSYG
+371 KIGEKPECHRKRG
-383 RWDSLIA
+383 QMAIL
-390 SDAINAEEAV
+390 SDAVNCDPEEAV
-400 NYSGET
+400 NFSGEQ
-406 GWQSG
+406 GWTDIAIP
-411 SVSLEA
+411 VEA
-417 GQTVYF
+417 GNTIYF
-423 SFWNDDEV
+423 SFWNDNNAN
-431 YEFDGED
+431 FAGED

-463 GAVSGDNL
+463 GTVSGANL
-471 NQPVP
+471 NKPVP
-476 EGSKQTYTAKAK
+476 EGSKQTYTATAK

-503 LSLENTYTCVAKE
+503 LSRENTYTCVAKA

-523 FDKPAGDYE
+523 FGNYE
-532 AWNMDKGELGEL
+532 AWNMDTGEMGEL
-544 ASVVQKARSGDT
+544 ASVVPGARSGDT

-590 NVPPQGTDTTT
+590 NVPPQGTDTRT

-614 IAEDKTLTV
+614 IAEGKTLTV
-623 NGTLVV
+623 NGTLVI

-651 VVNNGTIDIL
+651 VVNNGTIDIR

-699 SQARVMYSE
+699 SQAGVMYSE
-708 NVYPMNEYK
+708 KVYPMNEYK
-717 ADNISSTITVYSG
+717 ADNISSTITVRSG

-765 ATLIKKASADGR
+765 ATLIKKVSTDGR

-805 YPFNGIYDFVLKT
+805 YPFNGIYDFELKN

-830 PGVTMTTS
+830 PGATVTTS
-838 KAKLTINED
+838 KANLTVNEG

-869 DRSAATLKLSDDSSL
+869 NRSAATLKLSDDSSL

-899 VKNIRRGANAVF
+899 AKNIRRGANAVF

-986 TLNLPTPTKT
+986 TLTLPTPTKT

-1009 FEATTMPEQSLTLTA
+1009 FEDKVMPSENLVLIA

-1049 LHETETKT
+1049 RHETENKT

-1085 ADGSTVVKIYYTR
+1085 ADGSTVVRINYTR
-1098 NSYTLTVDADNGT
+1098 NSYKLTWNFDGGKENATGYTSGT
-1111 AVSKETYK
+1111 VK
-1119 FGTAVTAPADP
+1119 FGAAITKPSADP
-1130 IKTGY
+1130 TKTGY
-1135 TFNGWYPAIP
+1135 TFAKWDKYTDGM
-1145 TTMPAEDVT
+1145 TMPANNLTVT
-1154 VKAQWK
+1154 AQWE
-1160 VVNYSITYDLDG
+1160 VVNYSISYNLNG
-1172 GTVKGNPNSYTVE
+1172 GTVEGNPNSYTVE
-1185 SNIALNNPTKTGYTF
+1185 SNITLKNPTKEGYTF

-1207 ISGTEKAVTIKN
+1207 ISGTEKTVTIKN
-1219 ATGNRKYTAN
+1219 ATGNREYTAN

-1249 ITQDYGTTIAKP
+1249 ITQDYGTAITKPANPTKEGYTFTGWDMEIPKTMPAGDMTIKAKWKINRYTITFD
-1261 TDPTKT
+1261 TDGGSEIAPITQDYGTEITAPANPTKT
-1267 GYTFGGWDKT
+1267 GYTFDGWDAE
-1277 IPDTMPANN
+1277 IPTTMPANN
-1286 LTIKAKWTINKY
+1286 LTITAKWKINKY
-1298 TITFNTDGGSKIDP
+1298 T
-1312 ITQNYGTAITA
+1312 
-1323 PKAPTKTGYTFA
+1323 
-1335 GWDKEIPTAMP
+1335 
-1346 AKNMTI
+1346 
-1352 TAKWTVNQYTVTFMN
+1352 VTFKD
-1367 GDEVVKSA
+1367 GDKVVKSA
-1375 EMDYG
+1375 EMNYG
-1380 STIIEPEKPT
+1380 SAIAAPKDPD

-1400 GYTDNMTVPA
+1400 GYTDNMTLPA

-1502 ATYDRPYGT
+1502 VTYDRPYGT

-1566 ENVNDTREFGAR
+1566 ENVNDTREFGAS

-1603 PDTMPARQVYLYAT
+1603 PATMPAKQVYLYAT
-1617 TTPISYTINYQL
+1617 TTPISYTIRYQL

-1715 VTVTPA
+1715 VTVTPP

-1726 YTFSGWKV
+1726 YTFSGWTV
-1734 EGATAK
+1734 EGATPVG
-1740 NGQFTM
+1740 GQFTM
-1746 PDNDVTISGSFS
+1746 PDNDVTITGSFS
-1758 ANQYTVKFNANGGSE
+1758 ANQYTVKFDANGGSE

-1810 GTVVKTTADQ
+1810 DTGVKITADQ
-1820 TLTAKW
+1820 TLTARW
-1826 TVNTYT
+1826 TANTYT
-1832 VKFNANGGSACE
+1832 VKFDSDGGSACK

-1858 APTKEGYTFKG
+1858 APTKEGYTFEG
-1869 WFDGETQVK
+1869 WFDGETQVM
-1878 SGTAVTITKDQTLT
+1878 SGTAVTITEDQTLT

-2002 GAEPVYGKFTM
+2002 GAKPVDGKFTM

-2112 KSGKVY
+2112 KSGNVY

-2130 PPEAPEKEGYRFDG
+2130 PPEAPEKAGYRFDG

-2315 QAGVELKD
+2315 QAGVELQD

-2413 ALTFTAK
+2413 VLTFTAK
-2420 WTANTNT
+2420 WTANTDT
-2427 AYKVQHHYETLTDG
+2427 AYTVQHHYETLTDG

-2503 TAVSKETYKFGTAVI
+2503 TAVSKETYKFGTAII

-2524 KTGYTFGGWDKT
+2524 KTGYTFDGWDKT
-2536 IPESMPAGDMTVK
+2536 IPTSMPANNLTVK

-2560 FDTDGGSEVAS
+2560 FDTDGGSEIA
-2571 ITQDYGTEITAPA
+2571 A
-2584 DPTKTGYTFAG
+2584 
-2595 WSEEIPATMPAGDM
+2595 
-2609 TVTAKWKINQYAI
+2609 
-2622 TFDTDGG
+2622 
-2629 SKIDPITQNY
+2629 ITQN
-2639 GTAIIAPK
+2639 
-2647 APTKTGY
+2647 
-2654 TFDGWDKTI
+2654 
-2663 PGTMPAEDV
+2663 
-2672 TVTATWKIN
+2672 
-2681 QYTITFNTDGGS
+2681 
-2693 EVESITQDYGTTI
+2693 YGTTI

-2717 TFAGWS
+2717 TFTGWDM
-2723 EKIPETMPAENVTVK
+2723 EIPKTMPAENVTVTATWK
-2738 AQWTINQYTITF
+2738 INQYTITF

-2764 YGTDITAPT
+2764 YGTDITAP
-2773 NPNKTGY
+2773 
-2780 TFAGWSEEIPATMPA
+2780 
-2795 GDMTVTA
+2795 
-2802 KWKINQYTIT
+2802 
-2812 FDTDG
+2812 
-2817 GSEIAPITQDYNT
+2817 
-2830 AITAPAVP
+2830 
-2838 TKTGYTFDG
+2838 
-2847 WDKEIPG
+2847 
-2854 TMPAG
+2854 
-2859 DMTVTATW
+2859 
-2867 KINQYTITFDTDGGS
+2867 
-2882 AVASITQDYGTTIAK
+2882 
-2897 PADPTKT
+2897 ADPTKT
-2904 GYTFGGWD
+2904 GCTFNGWD
-2912 KTIPTTMPA
+2912 KTIPGRMPA
-2921 ENMTV
+2921 KNMTV

-2944 SEVKS
+2944 SEIAP

-3365 LYAALALTSLTGM
+3365 LYAALVLTSLTGM

>member
-30 EGTGAPADAAGAPV
+30 EGTGAPADAEGAPV

-51 PAAAAAAGT
+51 PAAAAGTGT
-60 VSGDLAEIVTECPE
+60 VSGDFVEIVTECPE
-74 GVTVEVTGDATGCW
+74 GVTVEVKNNGGDQNQLLQNEAKTKWFLKATQDTEQPFSPG
-88 KLVQNAAGKRFAKV
+88 LAITV
-102 TDENFDSP
+102 TIDKTVARGD
-110 KLNITITM
+110 
-118 PENNRYALVF
+118 YAFIF
-128 DYAIDGNSWVDVYD
+128 DYAVETSASVKNNFGVANSDLTIDKTLYGAS
-142 PNWEDTKYLEDDT
+142 E
-155 TKVDI
+155 KVNI
-160 DSTAFKSEAIRL
+160 ETSPFQTEAINLKENGDIISINYRDYADNGVDSGYL
-172 AAGRDTRI
+172 AN
-180 FSFTGMHVSHA
+180 V
-191 AYLTNLR
+191 R
-198 IVKIEPAVFS
+198 IVKLEKTNFT
-208 VTLPKGTTA
+208 VTIPNGVTA
-217 TYSANGGEEASFTSD
+217 TYSDNGKDPVSLISGTQIEVAQTHD
-232 EAVNVMLYDAITVTV
+232 VKITATI
-247 TVPDG
+247 G
-252 QCMQGF
+252 AENKCMQGF
-258 YRSGDTTRL
+258 YRSGDTVRL
-267 TYEESYTFTVTGDS
+267 SHENEYTFVAD
-281 ASNKYIVKTLSE
+281 ADPANNKYEVRIMDTETEFAGYENLTVKT
-293 EGTNVDGYTA
+293 EGTLGWTKLADGS
-303 PEGLAVKTYG
+303 LA
-313 PHIWTLQDDV
+313 
-323 LTSGNQ
+323 SGNQ
-329 RIRGSDST
+329 MIAGSGSPLSIMANKAGT
-337 LAITA
+337 LM
-342 AKKGILIF
+342 LD
-350 EYKVSSNAFTDG
+350 YKVSSEKANGGFEDGWGSLVGDGLLYAKGVAPKFYVDEWDGALVSEAWDNAGVMNNFSGIMTKWETLAIPVNVG
-362 EGYGNVLYY
+362 E
-371 KTDSKPKCHSYG
+371 
-383 RWDSLIA
+383 
-390 SDAINAEEAV
+390 
-400 NYSGET
+400 
-406 GWQSG
+406 
-411 SVSLEA
+411 
-417 GQTVYF
+417 TVYF
-423 SFWNDDEV
+423 LFCNDAPWDGET
-431 YEFDGED
+431 FAGED
-438 TAWIKNIYL
+438 TAWIRNIFL
-447 SSGNV
+447 SSGKSV
-452 TVSVTANKAEY
+452 TVSVAADKAEY
-463 GAVSGDNL
+463 GTVSGGSL
-471 NQPVP
+471 NKPVP
-476 EGSKQTYTAKAK
+476 EGSKQTYTATAQN
-488 DGCQFYG
+488 GGQFYG
-495 WFDGSDKL
+495 WFDGSSGKL
-503 LSLENTYTCVAKE
+503 LSRENTYTCVAKE
-516 GITLVAK
+516 GIRLVAK
-523 FDKPAGDYE
+523 FGNYE
-532 AWNMDKGELGEL
+532 AWNMDTGEMGEL
-544 ASVVQKARSGDT
+544 APVVKGARPGDT
-556 VLLTKDT
+556 VLLLKDT
-563 TISKDLIIPTDVTL
+563 TVSDDTVVREGVTL
-577 VVPCSAVDTGNRE
+577 VVPFSASDETGY
-590 NVPPQGTDTTT
+590 QMGTTACA
-601 TLGRNGTLYRTLT
+601 RPT
-614 IAEDKTLTV
+614 IATRNAFRKLTVEVGKTLTV
-623 NGTLVV
+623 NGTLIVGGVQHAKDQNAQGQTSGDYAEIVCNGTVQVANSGALTVYGKITGSGTTRVANGATVKIPYLVTDYAGGTNTDALYGAKSFPFGQYATINVQNTMVV
-629 NAVVGRQKS
+629 EGGASVVGMTSLFFFSSIHQQNIDLIGTAS
-638 GHFDQDINGGYGC
+638 GLIYLPVGSTLTATYDAGKAVKTTVGNIDLQDFGKTTL
-651 VVNNGTIDIL
+651 TI
-661 SGGAVDAF
+661 SGGATGGKFD
-669 GLIEGESG
+669 LSG
-677 NVTVQSGG
+677 YGSTGMYLNIPYTYDLVLKNGSYQMANLYRIMPGATVTV
-685 TLTDLYVVINWRGG
+685 
-699 SQARVMYSE
+699 AE
-708 NVYPMNEYK
+708 
-717 ADNISSTITVYSG
+717 
-730 GTYSGFVRMYAGDV
+730 
-744 YTDARFP
+744 
-751 QVDNSNG
+751 
-758 LIRLKDN
+758 N
-765 ATLIKKASADGR
+765 ATLNVSGGLQVADGWQQ
-777 EHYTITGGA
+777 A
-786 DFAGSSLNVGISLT
+786 DKSGKSYPSSGVLATNSFSQSGSLL
-800 TTEFI
+800 
-805 YPFNGIYDFVLKT
+805 
-818 GEYAFTEDFKFM
+818 
-830 PGVTMTTS
+830 
-838 KAKLTINED
+838 
-847 KTVVFYDK
+847 
-855 FEDVENTDSTQYPA
+855 
-869 DRSAATLKLSDDSSL
+869 
-884 TVNGTFAG
+884 VNGTL
-892 TVVSGRD
+892 
-899 VKNIRRGANAVF
+899 NI
-911 SMTTKEANGYCKDS
+911 NG
-925 DGNYR
+925 
-930 SDPVRELSFQFIPST
+930 T
-945 FGGYTGGWVNNV
+945 FGGVAQTTGGGV
-957 YTWEKDKYTIT
+957 IT
-968 FDTDGGD
+968 TGADAKLNESFTSGSTDGYTDNLVSYSLPARIMVGD
-975 SIENMTVAWGE
+975 TLTQMKTGAEYRAVSTETWTLPSYTMEANRITTGNTVTINQLMRGKWSGKVTLTFEGCNPITAFPGE
-986 TLNLPTPTKT
+986 AITLPTPTKT

-1009 FEATTMPEQSLTLTA
+1009 FVAKVMPSENLTLTA
-1024 KWTAN
+1024 RWTAN
-1029 TNTAYTV
+1029 TNTDYTV
-1036 EHYWQNLADDGYT
+1036 QHHYETLTGGYDV
-1049 LHETETKT
+1049 ETVPMT
-1057 GTTGSATAAAAKS
+1057 GTTGEQTMAVVKDKA
-1070 YPGFTAGT
+1070 GFTAGT

-1098 NSYTLTVDADNGT
+1098 NSYTLTWDMNGG
-1111 AVSKETYK
+1111 KENATGYTTGTVK
-1119 FGTAVTAPADP
+1119 FGADINKP
-1130 IKTGY
+1130 SEDPTKTGY
-1135 TFNGWYPAIP
+1135 TFAKWDKYTDGM
-1145 TTMPAEDVT
+1145 TMPANNLTVT
-1154 VKAQWK
+1154 AQWE
-1160 VVNYSITYDLDG
+1160 VVNYSISYNLNG
-1172 GTVKGNPNSYTVE
+1172 GTVKDNPNSYTVE
-1185 SNIALNNPTKTGYTF
+1185 SNITLKNPTKEGYTF
-1200 AGWSGTD
+1200 VGWSGTD

-1219 ATGNRKYTAN
+1219 ATGNREYTAN

-1235 TITFDTDGGSEVAS
+1235 TITFNTDGGSEVAP
-1249 ITQDYGTTIAKP
+1249 ITQDYGTAIIAPK
-1261 TDPTKT
+1261 DPTKT
-1267 GYTFGGWDKT
+1267 GYTFAGWDKE
-1277 IPDTMPANN
+1277 IPEAMPAENM
-1286 LTIKAKWTINKY
+1286 TITAQWKINQY
-1298 TITFNTDGGSKIDP
+1298 TITFNTDGGSVVKS
-1312 ITQNYGTAITA
+1312 ITQDYGTEITA

-1335 GWDKEIPTAMP
+1335 GWSEEIPTTMP
-1346 AKNMTI
+1346 AGGMTI
-1352 TAKWTVNQYTVTFMN
+1352 KAKWTVNQYTVTFDPAN
-1367 GDEVVKSA
+1367 GDEKTVITQN
-1375 EMDYG
+1375 YG
-1380 STIIEPEKPT
+1380 TAIIAPKDPT
-1390 KEGYTFKGWQ
+1390 KTGYTFTGWDK
-1400 GYTDNMTVPA
+1400 TIPTTMPAKNMTIKA
-1410 HDVTFTAQWTINQY
+1410 KWTINQY
-1424 TLTFKN
+1424 TVTFKN

-1444 AIAKPTD
+1444 AIAKPAD

-1459 GGWDKTIP
+1459 AGWDKNIP
-1467 TTMPAGDMTIKAKWT
+1467 TTMPAENVTITAKWT

-1491 SDGGSACDSVS
+1491 ANGGAGTMEAMSFTYDAEQKLTKNSFTRAGYNFTGWKLGTASYGDEATVKNLTAEVGATVTLVAQWGINRYTVSFDTDGGTTIAPITQDYGTAIIAPKDPTKTGYTFAGWDKEIPEAMPAENMTITAQWKINQYTITFNTAGGSDVAAITQDYGAAIAAPANPTKTGYTFAGWDKEIPETMPAENLTIKAQWKINKYTITFDTAGGSAVASITQDYGTAITAPANPAKEGYTFAGWSEKIPGRMPAENMTVKAQWKINQYTITFKNGETVYKTITQDYGTAITKPADPTKTGYTFAGWDKEIPEAMPAGDMTVTAKWTVNKYTVTFDANGGSACEDITV
-1502 ATYDRPYGT
+1502 TYGGKYPT
-1511 LPKPTKEGYTFTG
+1511 LPTPTKEGYTF
-1524 WYDNNTLIYDTTL
+1524 
-1537 YRTAGDKKLTAHWGI
+1537 
-1552 VSYTITYSVDNKIL
+1552 
-1566 ENVNDTREFGAR
+1566 E
-1578 LDKLYTYTKT
+1578 
-1588 GYTVSEWTQSDGSQP
+1588 
-1603 PDTMPARQVYLYAT
+1603 
-1617 TTPISYTINYQL
+1617 
-1629 NGGTNAES
+1629 
-1637 NPASYTVES
+1637 
-1646 GEIKLAAPSREGYTF
+1646 
-1661 QGWKSGTTTEMAPVI
+1661 
-1676 AVGSTGN
+1676 
-1683 RSYEAVWQVNSH
+1683 
-1695 TLKYVLDGKET
+1695 
-1706 TRTVNYGET
+1706 
-1715 VTVTPA
+1715 
-1721 DAKTG
+1721 
-1726 YTFSGWKV
+1726 
-1734 EGATAK
+1734 
-1740 NGQFTM
+1740 
-1746 PDNDVTISGSFS
+1746 
-1758 ANQYTVKFNANGGSE
+1758 
-1773 CENITVTY
+1773 
-1781 DGKYTDLPTTTRTG
+1781 
-1795 YTFDGWYDGSTKVTA
+1795 
-1810 GTVVKTTADQ
+1810 
-1820 TLTAKW
+1820 
-1826 TVNTYT
+1826 
-1832 VKFNANGGSACE
+1832 
-1844 EITVTYDG
+1844 
-1852 KYPTLP
+1852 
-1858 APTKEGYTFKG
+1858 G

-1878 SGTAVTITKDQTLT
+1878 SGDAVTITGNQTLT
-1892 ARWGIN
+1892 AHWSIN

-1916 TYGEDIP
+1916 TYGAEIP
-1923 AYTYTKTGYD
+1923 TYIYTKTGYD
-1933 VSAWNSVVPKKMPA
+1933 VSAWSPAAPEKMPA

-1960 HSLTYMLDGEMKS
+1960 HSLTYVLDGVIKR

-1992 GYTFSGWKVS
+1992 GYTFSGWTVS
-2002 GAEPVYGKFTM
+2002 GAEPVDGKFTM
-2013 PDNDVTITGSFS
+2013 PDNDVTIAGSFS

-2077 TDGQAVSNLTA
+2077 TDGQTVSNLTA
-2088 EANGTVTLEAQWEHI
+2088 EASSIVTLEAQWEHI
-2103 LYTLKFVVD
+2103 PYTLKFVVD

-2130 PPEAPEKEGYRFDG
+2130 PPEAPEKAGYRFDG

-2149 PATMPDGDL
+2149 PATMPDGNL

-2168 DLLIAMGDDF
+2168 NLLIAMGDDF

-2323 SAHTYISVLDGKSM
+2323 SARTYISVLDGKSM
-2337 PVMLNGKTVEGITY
+2337 PVKVNGKTEEGITY

-2376 TTTTGTYGKAITAPT
+2376 TTTTGIYGEAITAPT
-2391 VTRVGYTFAGWDKAI
+2391 VTRMGYTFAGWDKAI

-2413 ALTFTAK
+2413 ALTFTAQ
-2420 WTANTNT
+2420 WTANTDT
-2427 AYKVQHHYETLTDG
+2427 AYTVQHHYETLTAG

-2524 KTGYTFGGWDKT
+2524 KTGYTFAGWSEKIPETMPAENVTVTATWKINQYTITFNTDGGSKIDPITQNYGTAITAPAAPSKTGYTFGGWDKT
-2536 IPESMPAGDMTVK
+2536 IPDTMPANNLTIK

-2555 QYTIT
+2555 QYT
-2560 FDTDGGSEVAS
+2560 
-2571 ITQDYGTEITAPA
+2571 
-2584 DPTKTGYTFAG
+2584 
-2595 WSEEIPATMPAGDM
+2595 
-2609 TVTAKWKINQYAI
+2609 I

-2639 GTAIIAPK
+2639 GTKITGPK
-2647 APTKTGY
+2647 DPTKTGY
-2654 TFDGWDKTI
+2654 TFGGWDKTI
-2663 PGTMPAEDV
+2663 PGTMPAENV
-2672 TVTATWKIN
+2672 TVTAKWKIN
-2681 QYTITFNTDGGS
+2681 QYTITFDTDGGS

-2717 TFAGWS
+2717 TFAGWD
-2723 EKIPETMPAENVTVK
+2723 K
-2738 AQWTINQYTITF
+2738 
-2750 DTDGGSAVKSITQD
+2750 
-2764 YGTDITAPT
+2764 
-2773 NPNKTGY
+2773 
-2780 TFAGWSEEIPATMPA
+2780 EIPGTMPA

-2817 GSEIAPITQDYNT
+2817 GSEVESITQDYGT
-2830 AITAPAVP
+2830 AIAKPTDP
-2838 TKTGYTFDG
+2838 TKTGYTFGG

-2859 DMTVTATW
+2859 DVTVTATW

-2882 AVASITQDYGTTIAK
+2882 AVASITQDYGTA
-2897 PADPTKT
+2897 
-2904 GYTFGGWD
+2904 
-2912 KTIPTTMPA
+2912 
-2921 ENMTV
+2921 
-2926 KAQWKINQ
+2926 
-2934 YTITF
+2934 ITAP
-2939 DTDGG
+2939 
-2944 SEVKS
+2944 K
-2949 ITQDYGTTIAKPT
+2949 

-2997 LYARWVRNAVRKA
+2997 LYARWVRSAVRKA

-3030 MLGNRKIAAATT
+3030 MLGNRKIAATT
-3042 DANGVYSFQT
+3042 ADANGVYSFQT

-3163 SAGQKIEFVD
+3163 SAGQKVEFVD
-3173 MTLSKSVDDAPAT
+3173 MTLSKAVDDAPAT

-3191 RDRLLTINIPF
+3191 GDRLLTINIPF

-3229 NADGEF
+3229 NANGEF

-3301 DGTQLGGGDYTVKGT
+3301 DGTQLGGSDYTVKGT

-3359 ADMGIG
+3359 ADMGIA

>member
-60 VSGDLAEIVTECPE
+60 VTGDFAEIVTECPA
-74 GVTVEVTGDATGCW
+74 GVSVEVTGDATGCW
-88 KLVQNAAGKRFAKV
+88 KLVQNAEGKRFAKV

-172 AAGRDTRI
+172 AAGSDTRI

-198 IVKIEPAVFS
+198 IVKIEPAAFF

-217 TYSANGGEEASFTSD
+217 TYSANGGKETSFTSD

-267 TYEESYTFTVTGDS
+267 TYEGSYTFTVTGDS

-463 GAVSGDNL
+463 GTVSGDNL

-476 EGSKQTYTAKAK
+476 EGSKQTYTATAK

-495 WFDGSDKL
+495 WFDGSNKL
-503 LSLENTYTCVAKE
+503 LSRENTYTCVAKA

-523 FDKPAGDYE
+523 FGKPAGDYE

-544 ASVVQKARSGDT
+544 ATVVQEARSGDT
-556 VLLTKDT
+556 VLLTKNT
-563 TISKDLIIPTDVTL
+563 TLSTDLTIPAGVTL

-614 IAEDKTLTV
+614 IAEGKTLTV
-623 NGTLVV
+623 NGTLVI

-661 SGGAVDAF
+661 PGGAVDAF

-699 SQARVMYSE
+699 SQAGVMYSE
-708 NVYPMNEYK
+708 KVYPMNEYK
-717 ADNISSTITVYSG
+717 ADNISSTITVRSG

-765 ATLIKKASADGR
+765 ATLIKKVSTDDGR
-777 EHYTITGGA
+777 EHYAITGGA

-838 KAKLTINED
+838 EADLTVNEG

-869 DRSAATLKLSDDSSL
+869 NRSAATLKLSDDSSL

-892 TVVSGRD
+892 TVVSGHD
-899 VKNIRRGANAVF
+899 AKNIRRGANAVF

-968 FDTDGGD
+968 FNTDGGNAITD
-975 SIENMTVAWGE
+975 MTVAWGE
-986 TLNLPTPTKT
+986 TLTLPTPTKT

-1001 GWYNGETK
+1001 GWYNDETK
-1009 FEATTMPEQSLTLTA
+1009 FEAKVMPRENLALIA
-1024 KWTAN
+1024 KWTPS
-1029 TNTAYTV
+1029 TNTAYKV

-1078 VTQTTIA
+1078 VTQPPIA

-1098 NSYTLTVDADNGT
+1098 NSYTLTWNFDGGKENATGYTSGT
-1111 AVSKETYK
+1111 VK
-1119 FGTAVTAPADP
+1119 FGAAINKPSEDP
-1130 IKTGY
+1130 TKTGY
-1135 TFNGWYPAIP
+1135 TFAGWDKTIP
-1145 TTMPAEDVT
+1145 GTMPAEDVT

-1160 VVNYSITYDLDG
+1160 VVNYSISYNLNG
-1172 GTVKGNPNSYTVE
+1172 GTDEGNPNSYTVE
-1185 SNIALNNPTKTGYTF
+1185 SDFTLKNPTKEGYTF
-1200 AGWSGTD
+1200 AGWSGTGF
-1207 ISGTEKAVTIKN
+1207 SGTEKAVTIKN
-1219 ATGNRKYTAN
+1219 ATGNREYTAN

-1235 TITFDTDGGSEVAS
+1235 TITFNTDGGSAVKS
-1249 ITQDYGTTIAKP
+1249 ITQDYGTKITAPANPAKE
-1261 TDPTKT
+1261 
-1267 GYTFGGWDKT
+1267 GYTFSGWYPA
-1277 IPDTMPANN
+1277 IPTTMPAENM
-1286 LTIKAKWTINKY
+1286 TVKATWKINQY
-1298 TITFNTDGGSKIDP
+1298 TIAFDTDGGSKIDP

-1323 PKAPTKTGYTFA
+1323 PADPTKEGYTFA
-1335 GWDKEIPTAMP
+1335 GWDENIPANMP

-1352 TAKWTVNQYTVTFMN
+1352 KAKWTINQYTVTFKN

-1375 EMDYG
+1375 EMNYG
-1380 STIIEPEKPT
+1380 STIAEPKAPD

-1410 HDVTFTAQWTINQY
+1410 RNVTFTAQWTINQY

-1444 AIAKPTD
+1444 AIAKPAD

-1459 GGWDKTIP
+1459 DGWDAEIP
-1467 TTMPAGDMTIKAKWT
+1467 TTMPAGDMTIKAQWT
-1482 ANQYTVTFD
+1482 ANQYTVKFDANGGEGTMEATSFTYDAEQKLTKNSFTRAGYNFTGWKLGTASYGDEATVKNLTAEVGATVTLVAQWGINRYTVSFDTDGGTTIAPITQDYGTAIIAPKDPTKTGYTFAGWDKEIPEAMPAENMTITAQWKINQYTITFNTAGGSDVAAITQDYGAAIAAPANPTKTGYTFAGWDKEIPETMPAENLTIKAQWKINKYTITFD
-1491 SDGGSACDSVS
+1491 TAGGSAVASITQD
-1502 ATYDRPYGT
+1502 YGT
-1511 LPKPTKEGYTFTG
+1511 AITAPANPAKEGYTFAG
-1524 WYDNNTLIYDTTL
+1524 WSEKIPGRMPAENMTVKAQWKINQ
-1537 YRTAGDKKLTAHWGI
+1537 
-1552 VSYTITYSVDNKIL
+1552 YTITFKNGETVYKTITQDYGTAITKPA
-1566 ENVNDTREFGAR
+1566 DP
-1578 LDKLYTYTKT
+1578 TKT
-1588 GYTVSEWTQSDGSQP
+1588 GYTFAGWDKEIP
-1603 PDTMPARQVYLYAT
+1603 EAMPA
-1617 TTPISYTINYQL
+1617 
-1629 NGGTNAES
+1629 GDM
-1637 NPASYTVES
+1637 TV
-1646 GEIKLAAPSREGYTF
+1646 
-1661 QGWKSGTTTEMAPVI
+1661 
-1676 AVGSTGN
+1676 
-1683 RSYEAVWQVNSH
+1683 
-1695 TLKYVLDGKET
+1695 
-1706 TRTVNYGET
+1706 
-1715 VTVTPA
+1715 
-1721 DAKTG
+1721 
-1726 YTFSGWKV
+1726 
-1734 EGATAK
+1734 
-1740 NGQFTM
+1740 
-1746 PDNDVTISGSFS
+1746 
-1758 ANQYTVKFNANGGSE
+1758 
-1773 CENITVTY
+1773 
-1781 DGKYTDLPTTTRTG
+1781 
-1795 YTFDGWYDGSTKVTA
+1795 
-1810 GTVVKTTADQ
+1810 
-1820 TLTAKW
+1820 TAKW
-1826 TVNTYT
+1826 TVNKYT
-1832 VKFNANGGSACE
+1832 VTFDANGGSACE
-1844 EITVTYDG
+1844 DITVTYGG

-1858 APTKEGYTFKG
+1858 APTKEGYTFEG

-1878 SGTAVTITKDQTLT
+1878 SGDAVTITGNQTLT
-1892 ARWGIN
+1892 AHWSIN

-1947 RNLTFTAT
+1947 ENLTFTAT

-1987 DPTKT
+1987 DPTKI
-1992 GYTFSGWKVS
+1992 GYTFSGWTVS
-2002 GAEPVYGKFTM
+2002 GAEPVDGKFTM
-2013 PDNDVTITGSFS
+2013 PDNDVTITGRFS

-2030 VTFNANGGEGS
+2030 VKFNANGGEGS

-2049 DEKQA
+2049 NAEQA

-2077 TDGQAVSNLTA
+2077 TDGQTVSNLTA
-2088 EANGTVTLEAQWEHI
+2088 EASSIVTLEAQWEHI

-2130 PPEAPEKEGYRFDG
+2130 PPEAPEKAGYRFDG

-2158 TITAKWSSYL
+2158 TIMAKWSSYL

-2249 TLNGYDVETRLIDED
+2249 TLNGYDVETRLIAED

-2291 DQPEVSFKDGTG
+2291 DQPEVPFKDGTG

-2315 QAGVELKD
+2315 QAGVELQD

-2503 TAVSKETYKFGTAVI
+2503 TAVSKETYKFGTAII

-2571 ITQDYGTEITAPA
+2571 ITQDYGTAITKPA

-2595 WSEEIPATMPAGDM
+2595 WSEEIPD
-2609 TVTAKWKINQYAI
+2609 
-2622 TFDTDGG
+2622 
-2629 SKIDPITQNY
+2629 
-2639 GTAIIAPK
+2639 
-2647 APTKTGY
+2647 
-2654 TFDGWDKTI
+2654 
-2663 PGTMPAEDV
+2663 
-2672 TVTATWKIN
+2672 
-2681 QYTITFNTDGGS
+2681 
-2693 EVESITQDYGTTI
+2693 
-2706 AKPTDPTKTGY
+2706 
-2717 TFAGWS
+2717 
-2723 EKIPETMPAENVTVK
+2723 
-2738 AQWTINQYTITF
+2738 
-2750 DTDGGSAVKSITQD
+2750 
-2764 YGTDITAPT
+2764 
-2773 NPNKTGY
+2773 
-2780 TFAGWSEEIPATMPA
+2780 
-2795 GDMTVTA
+2795 
-2802 KWKINQYTIT
+2802 
-2812 FDTDG
+2812 
-2817 GSEIAPITQDYNT
+2817 
-2830 AITAPAVP
+2830 
-2838 TKTGYTFDG
+2838 
-2847 WDKEIPG
+2847 
-2854 TMPAG
+2854 
-2859 DMTVTATW
+2859 
-2867 KINQYTITFDTDGGS
+2867 
-2882 AVASITQDYGTTIAK
+2882 
-2897 PADPTKT
+2897 
-2904 GYTFGGWD
+2904 
-2912 KTIPTTMPA
+2912 TMPA

-2944 SEVKS
+2944 SEIAP
-2949 ITQDYGTTIAKPT
+2949 ITQGYGTTIAKPT

-3030 MLGNRKIAAATT
+3030 VLGNRKIAAATT

-3191 RDRLLTINIPF
+3191 GDRLLTINIPF

-3221 VETLTSTP
+3221 VEILTSTP

>member
-17 VMLMSLMVVPAQA
+17 VMLMSLVVVPAQA
-30 EGTGAPADAAGAPV
+30 EGTGAPADAEGAPV

-51 PAAAAAAGT
+51 PAAAAAGT
-60 VSGDLAEIVTECPE
+60 VTGDFAEIVTECPE
-74 GVTVEVTGDATGCW
+74 GVSVEVTGDATEYW
-88 KLVQNAAGKRFAKV
+88 KLVKNAEGKRFAKAT
-102 TDENFDSP
+102 TDEDFNSS
-110 KLNITITM
+110 KLNITIKM
-118 PENNRYALVF
+118 PESNRYVLVF
-128 DYAIDGNSWVDVYD
+128 DYAIDGDSTVVVNG
-142 PNWEDTKYLEDDT
+142 EDAKYLEDDT

-160 DSTAFKSEAIRL
+160 NSTAFKSEAIRL
-172 AAGRDTRI
+172 AAGSDTRI
-180 FSFTGMHVSHA
+180 FSFDVMNMYHA

-208 VTLPKGTTA
+208 VTLPEGTTA
-217 TYSANGGEEASFTSD
+217 TYSANGGKETSFTSD
-232 EAVNVMLYDAITVTV
+232 EAVSVTMYDEITVKV

-258 YRSGDTTRL
+258 YRSGDTVRL
-267 TYEESYTFTVTGDS
+267 SHKNEYTFVADADPTK
-281 ASNKYIVKTLSE
+281 NKYEVRIMDAETVFAGYENLTVKT
-293 EGTNVDGYTA
+293 EGTLGWTKLADGS
-303 PEGLAVKTYG
+303 LA
-313 PHIWTLQDDV
+313 
-323 LTSGNQ
+323 SGNQ
-329 RIRGSDST
+329 MITGSSSP
-337 LAITA
+337 LSITA
-342 AKKGILIF
+342 NEAGTLMLD
-350 EYKVSSNAFTDG
+350 YKVSSEAWGYDDWNERFTGDGLAYAKGTAPEFDTDYGEVTGAWDNVDEMDKFSGIMTEWETLAIPVNDG
-362 EGYGNVLYY
+362 E
-371 KTDSKPKCHSYG
+371 
-383 RWDSLIA
+383 
-390 SDAINAEEAV
+390 
-400 NYSGET
+400 
-406 GWQSG
+406 
-411 SVSLEA
+411 
-417 GQTVYF
+417 TVYF
-423 SFWNDDEV
+423 LFYNDRPWSGDET
-431 YEFDGED
+431 FAGED
-438 TAWIKNIYL
+438 TAWIRNIFL
-447 SSGNV
+447 SSGEEVMVEVKSSNESCG
-452 TVSVTANKAEY
+452 T
-463 GAVSGDNL
+463 VSGDNL
-471 NQPVP
+471 NKPVP
-476 EGSKQTYTAKAK
+476 EGSKPTYTATAK

-503 LSLENTYTCVAKE
+503 LSRENTYTCVAKS
-516 GITLVAK
+516 GLALVAK
-523 FDKPAGDYE
+523 FDKSASNYE
-532 AWNMDKGELGEL
+532 AWNMDNGELGEL
-544 ASVVQKARSGDT
+544 ASVVQGARSGDT

-563 TISKDLIIPTDVTL
+563 TLSTNLTIRAGVTL
-577 VVPCSAVDTGNRE
+577 VVPCTEDDKGNNSVRGDAQKGEPPCGIGTGSS
-590 NVPPQGTDTTT
+590 DI
-601 TLGRNGTLYRTLT
+601 GRNGTLYRTLA
-614 IAEDKTLTV
+614 IESDKTLTV
-623 NGTLVV
+623 EGTLVV
-629 NAVVGRQKS
+629 NAVIGRQGR
-638 GHFDQDINGGYGC
+638 GHYDYDINGGYGR
-651 VVNNGTIDIL
+651 VVNHGTIDIR
-661 SGGAVDAF
+661 SGGTVDAF
-669 GLIEGESG
+669 GLVEGADG
-677 NVTVQSGG
+677 NVIVRSGAI
-685 TLTDLYVVINWRGG
+685 LTDLFVIINWRGG
-699 SQARVMYSE
+699 TQASAMDSAKI
-708 NVYPMNEYK
+708 YPMNEYK
-717 ADNISSTITVYSG
+717 ADNISSTITIHSG
-730 GTYSGFVRMYAGDV
+730 ASYRGLTRIYAKV
-744 YTDARFP
+744 FISSKYTSAYFT
-751 QVDNSNG
+751 QVNNDDG
-758 LIRLKDN
+758 IIRLKEGS
-765 ATLIKKASADGR
+765 TLTRKVENGR
-777 EHYTITGGA
+777 ERFTINGGA

-800 TTEFI
+800 TTKFI
-805 YPFNGIYDFVLKT
+805 YPFNGTYDFELKN

-830 PGVTMTTS
+830 PGATVTTS
-838 KAKLTINED
+838 KANLTVNEG
-847 KTVVFYDK
+847 KTVVFYDAFDDINK
-855 FEDVENTDSTQYPA
+855 TAGSAAQYPHN
-869 DRSAATLKLSDDSSL
+869 RPAATLALSDNSTL
-884 TVNGTFAG
+884 TINGTFAG
-892 TVVSGRD
+892 TVVSGLN
-899 VKNIRRGANAVF
+899 KNNIKKGAQATLGA
-911 SMTTKEANGYCKDS
+911 TTKEAAEKYET
-925 DGNYR
+925 
-930 SDPVRELSFQFIPST
+930 RELTFNFIPST
-945 FGGYTGGWVNNV
+945 FSGYTGGWVDNV

-968 FDTDGGD
+968 FDTDGGSAIAD
-975 SIENMTVAWGE
+975 MTVEWGE
-986 TLNLPTPTKT
+986 TLTLPTPTKT

-1057 GTTGSATAAAAKS
+1057 GTTGAATAAAAKS

-1078 VTQTTIA
+1078 VTQPPIA

-1098 NSYTLTVDADNGT
+1098 NSYTLTWNFDGGKENATGYTSGT
-1111 AVSKETYK
+1111 VK
-1119 FGTAVTAPADP
+1119 FGAAINKPSEDP
-1130 IKTGY
+1130 TKTGY
-1135 TFNGWYPAIP
+1135 TFAGWDKTIP
-1145 TTMPAEDVT
+1145 GTMPAEDVT

-1172 GTVKGNPNSYTVE
+1172 GTVEGNPNSYTVE
-1185 SNIALNNPTKTGYTF
+1185 SDFTLKNPTKEGYTF
-1200 AGWSGTD
+1200 AGWSGTGF
-1207 ISGTEKAVTIKN
+1207 SGTEKAVTIKN
-1219 ATGNRKYTAN
+1219 ATGNREYTAN

-1235 TITFDTDGGSEVAS
+1235 TITFNTDGGSAVKS
-1249 ITQDYGTTIAKP
+1249 ITQDYGTKITAPANPAKE
-1261 TDPTKT
+1261 
-1267 GYTFGGWDKT
+1267 GYTFSGWYPA
-1277 IPDTMPANN
+1277 IPTTMPAENM
-1286 LTIKAKWTINKY
+1286 TVKATWKINQY
-1298 TITFNTDGGSKIDP
+1298 TIAFDTDGGSKIDP

-1323 PKAPTKTGYTFA
+1323 PADPTKEGYTFA
-1335 GWDKEIPTAMP
+1335 GWDENIPANMP

-1352 TAKWTVNQYTVTFMN
+1352 KAKWTINQYTVTFKN

-1375 EMDYG
+1375 EMNYG
-1380 STIIEPEKPT
+1380 STIAEPKAPD

-1410 HDVTFTAQWTINQY
+1410 RNVTFTAQWTINQY

-1444 AIAKPTD
+1444 AIAKPAD

-1459 GGWDKTIP
+1459 DGWDAEIP
-1467 TTMPAGDMTIKAKWT
+1467 TTMPAGDMTIKAQWT
-1482 ANQYTVTFD
+1482 ANQYTVKFDANGGEGTMEATSFTYDAEQKLTKNSFTRAGYNFTGWKLGTASYGDEATVKNLTAEVGATVTLVAQWGINRYTVSFDTDGGTTIAPITQDYGTAIIAPKDPTKTGYTFAGWDKEIPEAMPAENMTITAQWKINQYTITFNTAGGSDVAAITQDYGAAIAAPANPTKTGYTFAGWDKEIPETMPAENLTIKAQWKINKYTITFD
-1491 SDGGSACDSVS
+1491 TAGGSAVASITQD
-1502 ATYDRPYGT
+1502 YGT
-1511 LPKPTKEGYTFTG
+1511 AITAPANPAKEGYTFAG
-1524 WYDNNTLIYDTTL
+1524 WSEKIPGRMPAENMTVKAQWKINQ
-1537 YRTAGDKKLTAHWGI
+1537 
-1552 VSYTITYSVDNKIL
+1552 YTITFKNGETVYKTITQDYGTAITKPA
-1566 ENVNDTREFGAR
+1566 DP
-1578 LDKLYTYTKT
+1578 TKT
-1588 GYTVSEWTQSDGSQP
+1588 GYTFAGWDKEIP
-1603 PDTMPARQVYLYAT
+1603 EAMPA
-1617 TTPISYTINYQL
+1617 
-1629 NGGTNAES
+1629 GDM
-1637 NPASYTVES
+1637 TV
-1646 GEIKLAAPSREGYTF
+1646 
-1661 QGWKSGTTTEMAPVI
+1661 
-1676 AVGSTGN
+1676 
-1683 RSYEAVWQVNSH
+1683 
-1695 TLKYVLDGKET
+1695 
-1706 TRTVNYGET
+1706 
-1715 VTVTPA
+1715 
-1721 DAKTG
+1721 
-1726 YTFSGWKV
+1726 
-1734 EGATAK
+1734 
-1740 NGQFTM
+1740 
-1746 PDNDVTISGSFS
+1746 
-1758 ANQYTVKFNANGGSE
+1758 
-1773 CENITVTY
+1773 
-1781 DGKYTDLPTTTRTG
+1781 
-1795 YTFDGWYDGSTKVTA
+1795 
-1810 GTVVKTTADQ
+1810 
-1820 TLTAKW
+1820 TAKW
-1826 TVNTYT
+1826 TVNKYT
-1832 VKFNANGGSACE
+1832 VTFDANGGSACE
-1844 EITVTYDG
+1844 DITVTYGG

-1858 APTKEGYTFKG
+1858 APTKEGYTFEG

-1878 SGTAVTITKDQTLT
+1878 SGDAVTITGNQTLT
-1892 ARWGIN
+1892 AHWSIN

-1947 RNLTFTAT
+1947 ENLTFTAT

-1987 DPTKT
+1987 DPTKI
-1992 GYTFSGWKVS
+1992 GYTFSGWTVS
-2002 GAEPVYGKFTM
+2002 GAEPVDGKFTM
-2013 PDNDVTITGSFS
+2013 PDNDVTITGRFS

-2030 VTFNANGGEGS
+2030 VKFNANGGEGS

-2049 DEKQA
+2049 NAEQA

-2077 TDGQAVSNLTA
+2077 TDGQTVSNLTA
-2088 EANGTVTLEAQWEHI
+2088 EASSIVTLEAQWEHI

-2130 PPEAPEKEGYRFDG
+2130 PPEAPEKAGYRFDG

-2158 TITAKWSSYL
+2158 TIMAKWSSYL

-2249 TLNGYDVETRLIDED
+2249 TLNGYDVETRLIAED

-2291 DQPEVSFKDGTG
+2291 DQPEVPFKDGTG

-2315 QAGVELKD
+2315 QAGVELQD

-2503 TAVSKETYKFGTAVI
+2503 TAVSKETYKFGTAII

-2571 ITQDYGTEITAPA
+2571 ITQDYGTAITKPA

-2595 WSEEIPATMPAGDM
+2595 WSEEIPD
-2609 TVTAKWKINQYAI
+2609 
-2622 TFDTDGG
+2622 
-2629 SKIDPITQNY
+2629 
-2639 GTAIIAPK
+2639 
-2647 APTKTGY
+2647 
-2654 TFDGWDKTI
+2654 
-2663 PGTMPAEDV
+2663 
-2672 TVTATWKIN
+2672 
-2681 QYTITFNTDGGS
+2681 
-2693 EVESITQDYGTTI
+2693 
-2706 AKPTDPTKTGY
+2706 
-2717 TFAGWS
+2717 
-2723 EKIPETMPAENVTVK
+2723 
-2738 AQWTINQYTITF
+2738 
-2750 DTDGGSAVKSITQD
+2750 
-2764 YGTDITAPT
+2764 
-2773 NPNKTGY
+2773 
-2780 TFAGWSEEIPATMPA
+2780 
-2795 GDMTVTA
+2795 
-2802 KWKINQYTIT
+2802 
-2812 FDTDG
+2812 
-2817 GSEIAPITQDYNT
+2817 
-2830 AITAPAVP
+2830 
-2838 TKTGYTFDG
+2838 
-2847 WDKEIPG
+2847 
-2854 TMPAG
+2854 
-2859 DMTVTATW
+2859 
-2867 KINQYTITFDTDGGS
+2867 
-2882 AVASITQDYGTTIAK
+2882 
-2897 PADPTKT
+2897 
-2904 GYTFGGWD
+2904 
-2912 KTIPTTMPA
+2912 TMPA

-2944 SEVKS
+2944 SEVAS
-2949 ITQDYGTTIAKPT
+2949 ITQDYGTTIAKPTDPTKTGYTFDGWDKKIPGRMPAENMTVKAQWKINQYTITFDTDGGSEIAPITQGYGTTIAKPT

-3030 MLGNRKIAAATT
+3030 VLGNRKIAAATT

-3191 RDRLLTINIPF
+3191 GDRLLTINIPF

-3221 VETLTSTP
+3221 VEILTSTP

-3385 GSGRES
+3385 GSDRES

>member
-17 VMLMSLMVVPAQA
+17 VMLMSLVVVPAQA
-30 EGTGAPADAAGAPV
+30 EGTGEPADAAGAPV

-51 PAAAAAAGT
+51 PAAAAGTGT
-60 VSGDLAEIVTECPE
+60 VTGDFKDIVTECPE
-74 GVTVEVTGDATGCW
+74 GVTVEVTGDALCE
-88 KLVQNAAGKRFAKV
+88 KV
-102 TDENFDSP
+102 TNSSNKTLAKLKSEYVDGDVVCGAITVTTAFADEKSD
-110 KLNITITM
+110 
-118 PENNRYALVF
+118 YAIFF
-128 DYAIDGNSWVDVYD
+128 DYAIKKGSFGGETLSVSIAGKEVESYTYNGAGNNPNINDRNSFQTGAVRLSTGQPCVFAIIDEMWNGDGY
-142 PNWEDTKYLEDDT
+142 
-155 TKVDI
+155 
-160 DSTAFKSEAIRL
+160 
-172 AAGRDTRI
+172 
-180 FSFTGMHVSHA
+180 

-198 IVKIEPAVFS
+198 VVKLAETTFS
-208 VTLPKGTTA
+208 VTLPEGVTA
-217 TYSANGGEEASFTSD
+217 TYAVNGGAAASLTSNQ
-232 EAVNVMLYDAITVTV
+232 AVTVTELDNITVTA
-247 TVPDG
+247 TAPTG

-267 TYEESYTFTVTGDS
+267 AYVESYTFTVTGDP
-281 ASNKYIVKTLSE
+281 ASNKYIVKTLPE
-293 EGTNVDGYTA
+293 EGIDVDGYTA

-329 RIRGSDST
+329 RIRESDST

-423 SFWNDDEV
+423 SFWNDEV
-431 YEFDGED
+431 YKFDGED

-447 SSGNV
+447 SSRNV

-463 GAVSGDNL
+463 GTVSGDNL
-471 NQPVP
+471 NKPIS
-476 EGSKQTYTAKAK
+476 EGSKQTYTAKAQN
-488 DGCQFYG
+488 GGQFYG

-532 AWNMDKGELGEL
+532 AWNMDKGELGEF
-544 ASVVQKARSGDT
+544 AAVVRAARSGDT
-556 VLLTKDT
+556 VLLTKDAT
-563 TISKDLIIPTDVTL
+563 LSTDLTIPAGVAL
-577 VVPCSAVDTGNRE
+577 VVPFSASDETGY
-590 NVPPQGTDTTT
+590 QMGTTACT
-601 TLGRNGTLYRTLT
+601 RPT
-614 IAEDKTLTV
+614 IATRNAFRKLTVEAGKTLTV
-623 NGTLVV
+623 NGTLIVGGVQHAKDQNAQGQTSGDYAEIVCNGTVQVANSGALTVYGKITGSGTTRVANGATVKIPYLVTDYAGGTNTDALYGAKSFPFGQYATINVQNTMVV
-629 NAVVGRQKS
+629 EGGASVVGMTSLFFWGSIHQQNIDLIGTAS
-638 GHFDQDINGGYGC
+638 GLIYLPVGSTLTATYDAGKAVKTKVGNIDLQDFGKTTL
-651 VVNNGTIDIL
+651 TI
-661 SGGAVDAF
+661 SGGATGGKFD
-669 GLIEGESG
+669 LSG
-677 NVTVQSGG
+677 YGSTGMYLNIPYTYDLVLKNGSYQMANLYRIMPGAAVTV
-685 TLTDLYVVINWRGG
+685 
-699 SQARVMYSE
+699 AE
-708 NVYPMNEYK
+708 
-717 ADNISSTITVYSG
+717 
-730 GTYSGFVRMYAGDV
+730 
-744 YTDARFP
+744 
-751 QVDNSNG
+751 
-758 LIRLKDN
+758 N
-765 ATLIKKASADGR
+765 ATLNVSGGLQVADGWQQ
-777 EHYTITGGA
+777 A
-786 DFAGSSLNVGISLT
+786 DKSGKSYPSSDVLATNSFSQSGSLL
-800 TTEFI
+800 
-805 YPFNGIYDFVLKT
+805 
-818 GEYAFTEDFKFM
+818 
-830 PGVTMTTS
+830 
-838 KAKLTINED
+838 
-847 KTVVFYDK
+847 
-855 FEDVENTDSTQYPA
+855 
-869 DRSAATLKLSDDSSL
+869 
-884 TVNGTFAG
+884 VNGTLNINGIFGGVAQTTG
-892 TVVSGRD
+892 GGVITTGADAKLNESFTSGSTDGYTDNLVSYSLPARIMVGD
-899 VKNIRRGANAVF
+899 TLTQMKTGAEYRAV
-911 SMTTKEANGYCKDS
+911 STETWTLPSYTMEANCITT
-925 DGNYR
+925 GNTVTINQLMR
-930 SDPVRELSFQFIPST
+930 GKWSGKVTLT
-945 FGGYTGGWVNNV
+945 FEGCNP
-957 YTWEKDKYTIT
+957 IT
-968 FDTDGGD
+968 AFP
-975 SIENMTVAWGE
+975 GE
-986 TLNLPTPTKT
+986 AITLPTPTKT

-1001 GWYNGETK
+1001 GWYNGDTQ
-1009 FEATTMPEQSLTLTA
+1009 FTATTMPKQSLTLTA

-1049 LHETETKT
+1049 LHEPENKT
-1057 GTTGSATAAAAKS
+1057 GTTGSMTAAAAKS

-1078 VTQTTIA
+1078 VTQRPIA

-1098 NSYTLTVDADNGT
+1098 NSYTLTWNFDGG
-1111 AVSKETYK
+1111 KEN
-1119 FGTAVTAPADP
+1119 A
-1130 IKTGY
+1130 TGY
-1135 TFNGWYPAIP
+1135 T
-1145 TTMPAEDVT
+1145 T
-1154 VKAQWK
+1154 
-1160 VVNYSITYDLDG
+1160 
-1172 GTVKGNPNSYTVE
+1172 GTVKFGAA
-1185 SNIALNNPTKTGYTF
+1185 ITKPS
-1200 AGWSGTD
+1200 A
-1207 ISGTEKAVTIKN
+1207 
-1219 ATGNRKYTAN
+1219 
-1229 WTANQY
+1229 
-1235 TITFDTDGGSEVAS
+1235 
-1249 ITQDYGTTIAKP
+1249 
-1261 TDPTKT
+1261 DPTKT
-1267 GYTFGGWDKT
+1267 GYTFGGWDKE
-1277 IPDTMPANN
+1277 IPETMPANN
-1286 LTIKAKWTINKY
+1286 LTVKAKWTINKYTITFNTDGGSKIDPITQNYGTKITAPKDPTKTGYTFTGWDMEIPKTMPAENVTVTATWKINQYTITFDTDGGSKIDPITQNYGTKITAPANPAKEGYTFAGWSEKIPETMPANNLAIKAKWTINKY

-1323 PKAPTKTGYTFA
+1323 PADPTKTGYTFA
-1335 GWDKEIPTAMP
+1335 GWDENIPANMP

-1352 TAKWTVNQYTVTFMN
+1352 KAKWTINKYTVTFKN
-1367 GDEVVKSA
+1367 GDEVVKNA

-1380 STIIEPEKPT
+1380 SIITMPAVPV
-1390 KEGYTFKGWQ
+1390 KEGHTFKGWQ
-1400 GYTDNMTVPA
+1400 GYTTNMTVPA
-1410 HDVTFTAQWTINQY
+1410 RNVTFTAQWTINQY

-1444 AIAKPTD
+1444 KITAPAD

-1459 GGWDKTIP
+1459 DGWDKTIP
-1467 TTMPAGDMTIKAKWT
+1467 TTMPAGDKTITAKWT
-1482 ANQYTVTFD
+1482 ANQYTVKFD
-1491 SDGGSACDSVS
+1491 SAGGSACESKTV
-1502 ATYDRPYGT
+1502 TYDQPYST

-1524 WYDNNTLIYDTTL
+1524 WYDNNTLIYDNTL

-1566 ENVNDTREFGAR
+1566 ENVNDTREFGAS

-1588 GYTVSEWTQSDGSQP
+1588 GYTVSKWTQSDGSQP
-1603 PDTMPARQVYLYAT
+1603 PTTMPARQVYLYAA
-1617 TTPISYTINYQL
+1617 TTPISYTISYQL

-1646 GEIKLAAPSREGYTF
+1646 EEIKLAAPSREGYTF

-1676 AVGSTGN
+1676 AVGSIGS

-1706 TRTVNYGET
+1706 TQTVNYGET
-1715 VTVTPA
+1715 VRVK
-1721 DAKTG
+1721 DAPTKTG
-1726 YTFSGWKV
+1726 YTFSSWKV

-1746 PDNDVTISGSFS
+1746 PDSDVTITGSFS

-1781 DGKYTDLPTTTRTG
+1781 DGKYTHLPTTTRTG

-1810 GTVVKTTADQ
+1810 DTDVKTTADQ

-1826 TVNTYT
+1826 TANQYT
-1832 VKFNANGGSACE
+1832 VTFDANGGSACK

-1858 APTKEGYTFKG
+1858 APTKEGYTFEG
-1869 WFDGETQVK
+1869 WFDGETQVM
-1878 SGTAVTITKDQTLT
+1878 SGTAVTITEDQTLT

-1933 VSAWNSVVPKKMPA
+1933 VSAWSPAAPEKMPA

-1992 GYTFSGWKVS
+1992 GYTFSGWTVS
-2002 GAEPVYGKFTM
+2002 GAEPVDGKFTM
-2013 PDNDVTITGSFS
+2013 PDNNVTITGSFS

-2030 VTFNANGGEGS
+2030 VKFNANGGEGS

-2049 DEKQA
+2049 DAKKA

-2088 EANGTVTLEAQWEHI
+2088 EASSIVTLEAQWEHI
-2103 LYTLKFVVD
+2103 PYTLKFVVD
-2112 KSGKVY
+2112 KSGNVY

-2130 PPEAPEKEGYRFDG
+2130 PPEAPEKAGYRFDG

-2149 PATMPDGDL
+2149 PATMPDGNL

-2168 DLLIAMGDDF
+2168 DMLIGMKDDF
-2178 AGEKLGIA
+2178 AGKKLDTA

-2249 TLNGYDVETRLIDED
+2249 TLNGYDVETRLIAED
-2264 YPAVKLTTVD
+2264 YPAVKLTAVD
-2274 FLTVLFGYGEI
+2274 FLTTLFGYGEI

-2323 SAHTYISVLDGKSM
+2323 SARTYISVLDGKSM
-2337 PVMLNGKTVEGITY
+2337 PVKVNGKTEEGITY

-2376 TTTTGTYGKAITAPT
+2376 TTTTGTYGKAIAAPT

-2420 WTANTNT
+2420 WTANTDT
-2427 AYKVQHHYETLTDG
+2427 AYTVQHHYETLTAG

-2524 KTGYTFGGWDKT
+2524 KTGYTFTGWDMEIPKT
-2536 IPESMPAGDMTVK
+2536 MPAGDMTIK

-2560 FDTDGGSEVAS
+2560 FDTDGGSAVEPITQDYGTIIAKPTDPTKTGYTFDGWDKEIPGTMPAENMTVKAQWKINQYTIAFDTDGGSAVAS
-2571 ITQDYGTEITAPA
+2571 ITQDYGTAITAPA
-2584 DPTKTGYTFAG
+2584 
-2595 WSEEIPATMPAGDM
+2595 
-2609 TVTAKWKINQYAI
+2609 
-2622 TFDTDGG
+2622 
-2629 SKIDPITQNY
+2629 
-2639 GTAIIAPK
+2639 

-2681 QYTITFNTDGGS
+2681 QYTI
-2693 EVESITQDYGTTI
+2693 
-2706 AKPTDPTKTGY
+2706 A
-2717 TFAGWS
+2717 
-2723 EKIPETMPAENVTVK
+2723 
-2738 AQWTINQYTITF
+2738 
-2750 DTDGGSAVKSITQD
+2750 
-2764 YGTDITAPT
+2764 
-2773 NPNKTGY
+2773 
-2780 TFAGWSEEIPATMPA
+2780 
-2795 GDMTVTA
+2795 
-2802 KWKINQYTIT
+2802 
-2812 FDTDG
+2812 
-2817 GSEIAPITQDYNT
+2817 
-2830 AITAPAVP
+2830 
-2838 TKTGYTFDG
+2838 
-2847 WDKEIPG
+2847 
-2854 TMPAG
+2854 
-2859 DMTVTATW
+2859 
-2867 KINQYTITFDTDGGS
+2867 
-2882 AVASITQDYGTTIAK
+2882 
-2897 PADPTKT
+2897 
-2904 GYTFGGWD
+2904 
-2912 KTIPTTMPA
+2912 
-2921 ENMTV
+2921 
-2926 KAQWKINQ
+2926 
-2934 YTITF
+2934 F

-2944 SEVKS
+2944 SEVAS

-2997 LYARWVRNAVRKA
+2997 LYARWVRNVVRKA

-3061 AAKDGKTRTALV
+3061 AAKDGKTRIALV

-3137 VALLLTITPKT
+3137 VALLLTVKPKT

-3191 RDRLLTINIPF
+3191 GDRLLTINIPF

>member
-60 VSGDLAEIVTECPE
+60 VTGDFAEIVTECPA
-74 GVTVEVTGDATGCW
+74 GVSVEVTGDATGCW
-88 KLVQNAAGKRFAKV
+88 KLVQNAEGKRFAKV

-172 AAGRDTRI
+172 AAGSDTRI

-198 IVKIEPAVFS
+198 IVKIEPAAFF

-217 TYSANGGEEASFTSD
+217 TYSANGGKETSFTSD

-267 TYEESYTFTVTGDS
+267 TYEGSYTFTVTGDS

-463 GAVSGDNL
+463 GTVSGDNL

-476 EGSKQTYTAKAK
+476 EGSKQTYTATAK

-495 WFDGSDKL
+495 WFDGSNKL
-503 LSLENTYTCVAKE
+503 LSRENTYTCVAKA

-523 FDKPAGDYE
+523 FGKPAGDYE

-544 ASVVQKARSGDT
+544 ATVVQEARSGDT
-556 VLLTKDT
+556 VLLTKNT
-563 TISKDLIIPTDVTL
+563 TLSTDLTIPAGVTL

-614 IAEDKTLTV
+614 IAEGKTLTV
-623 NGTLVV
+623 NGTLVI

-661 SGGAVDAF
+661 PGGAVDAF

-699 SQARVMYSE
+699 SQAGVMYSE
-708 NVYPMNEYK
+708 KVYPMNEYK
-717 ADNISSTITVYSG
+717 ADNISSTITVRSG

-765 ATLIKKASADGR
+765 ATLIKKVSTDDGR
-777 EHYTITGGA
+777 EHYAITGGA

-838 KAKLTINED
+838 EADLTVNEG

-869 DRSAATLKLSDDSSL
+869 NRSAATLKLSDDSSL

-892 TVVSGRD
+892 TVVSGHD
-899 VKNIRRGANAVF
+899 AKNIRRGANAVF

-968 FDTDGGD
+968 FNTDGGNAITD
-975 SIENMTVAWGE
+975 MTVAWGE
-986 TLNLPTPTKT
+986 TLTLPTPTKT

-1001 GWYNGETK
+1001 GWYNDETK
-1009 FEATTMPEQSLTLTA
+1009 FEAKVMPRENLALIA
-1024 KWTAN
+1024 KWTPS
-1029 TNTAYTV
+1029 TNTAYKV

-1078 VTQTTIA
+1078 VTQPPIA

-1098 NSYTLTVDADNGT
+1098 NSYTLTWNFDGGKENATGYTSGT
-1111 AVSKETYK
+1111 VK
-1119 FGTAVTAPADP
+1119 FGAAINKPSEDP
-1130 IKTGY
+1130 TKTGY
-1135 TFNGWYPAIP
+1135 TFAGWDKTIP
-1145 TTMPAEDVT
+1145 GTMPAEDVT

-1172 GTVKGNPNSYTVE
+1172 GTVEDNPNSYTVE
-1185 SNIALNNPTKTGYTF
+1185 SDFTLKNPTKEGYTF
-1200 AGWSGTD
+1200 AGWSGTGF
-1207 ISGTEKAVTIKN
+1207 SGTEKAVTIKN
-1219 ATGNRKYTAN
+1219 ATGNREYTAN

-1235 TITFDTDGGSEVAS
+1235 TITFNTDGGSAVKS
-1249 ITQDYGTTIAKP
+1249 ITQDYGTKITAPANPAKE
-1261 TDPTKT
+1261 
-1267 GYTFGGWDKT
+1267 GYTFSGWYPA
-1277 IPDTMPANN
+1277 IPTTMPAENM
-1286 LTIKAKWTINKY
+1286 TVKATWKINQY
-1298 TITFNTDGGSKIDP
+1298 TIAFDTDGGSKIDP

-1323 PKAPTKTGYTFA
+1323 PADPTKEGYTFA
-1335 GWDKEIPTAMP
+1335 GWDENIPANMP

-1352 TAKWTVNQYTVTFMN
+1352 KAKWTINQYTVTFKN

-1375 EMDYG
+1375 EMNYG
-1380 STIIEPEKPT
+1380 STIAEPKAPD

-1410 HDVTFTAQWTINQY
+1410 RNVTFTAQWTINQY

-1444 AIAKPTD
+1444 AITKPAD

-1459 GGWDKTIP
+1459 AGWDKEIP
-1467 TTMPAGDMTIKAKWT
+1467 EAMPAGDMT
-1482 ANQYTVTFD
+1482 V
-1491 SDGGSACDSVS
+1491 
-1502 ATYDRPYGT
+1502 
-1511 LPKPTKEGYTFTG
+1511 
-1524 WYDNNTLIYDTTL
+1524 
-1537 YRTAGDKKLTAHWGI
+1537 
-1552 VSYTITYSVDNKIL
+1552 
-1566 ENVNDTREFGAR
+1566 
-1578 LDKLYTYTKT
+1578 
-1588 GYTVSEWTQSDGSQP
+1588 
-1603 PDTMPARQVYLYAT
+1603 
-1617 TTPISYTINYQL
+1617 
-1629 NGGTNAES
+1629 
-1637 NPASYTVES
+1637 
-1646 GEIKLAAPSREGYTF
+1646 
-1661 QGWKSGTTTEMAPVI
+1661 
-1676 AVGSTGN
+1676 
-1683 RSYEAVWQVNSH
+1683 
-1695 TLKYVLDGKET
+1695 
-1706 TRTVNYGET
+1706 
-1715 VTVTPA
+1715 
-1721 DAKTG
+1721 
-1726 YTFSGWKV
+1726 
-1734 EGATAK
+1734 
-1740 NGQFTM
+1740 
-1746 PDNDVTISGSFS
+1746 
-1758 ANQYTVKFNANGGSE
+1758 
-1773 CENITVTY
+1773 
-1781 DGKYTDLPTTTRTG
+1781 
-1795 YTFDGWYDGSTKVTA
+1795 
-1810 GTVVKTTADQ
+1810 
-1820 TLTAKW
+1820 TAKW
-1826 TVNTYT
+1826 TVNKYT
-1832 VKFNANGGSACE
+1832 VTFDANGGSACE
-1844 EITVTYDG
+1844 DITVTYGG

-1858 APTKEGYTFKG
+1858 APTKEGYTFEG

-1878 SGTAVTITKDQTLT
+1878 SGDAVTITGNQTLT
-1892 ARWGIN
+1892 AHWSIN

-1947 RNLTFTAT
+1947 ENLTFTAT

-1987 DPTKT
+1987 DPTKI
-1992 GYTFSGWKVS
+1992 GYTFSGWTVS
-2002 GAEPVYGKFTM
+2002 GAEPVDGKFTM
-2013 PDNDVTITGSFS
+2013 PDNDVTITGRFS

-2030 VTFNANGGEGS
+2030 VKFNANGGEGS

-2049 DEKQA
+2049 NAEQA

-2077 TDGQAVSNLTA
+2077 TDGQTVSNLTA
-2088 EANGTVTLEAQWEHI
+2088 EASSIVTLEAQWEHI

-2130 PPEAPEKEGYRFDG
+2130 PPEAPEKAGYRFDG

-2158 TITAKWSSYL
+2158 TIMAKWSSYL

-2249 TLNGYDVETRLIDED
+2249 TLNGYDVETRLIAED

-2291 DQPEVSFKDGTG
+2291 DQPEVPFKDGTG

-2315 QAGVELKD
+2315 QAGVELQD

-2503 TAVSKETYKFGTAVI
+2503 TAVSKETYKFGTAII

-2571 ITQDYGTEITAPA
+2571 ITQDYGTAITKPA

-2595 WSEEIPATMPAGDM
+2595 WSEEIPD
-2609 TVTAKWKINQYAI
+2609 
-2622 TFDTDGG
+2622 
-2629 SKIDPITQNY
+2629 
-2639 GTAIIAPK
+2639 
-2647 APTKTGY
+2647 
-2654 TFDGWDKTI
+2654 
-2663 PGTMPAEDV
+2663 
-2672 TVTATWKIN
+2672 
-2681 QYTITFNTDGGS
+2681 
-2693 EVESITQDYGTTI
+2693 
-2706 AKPTDPTKTGY
+2706 
-2717 TFAGWS
+2717 
-2723 EKIPETMPAENVTVK
+2723 
-2738 AQWTINQYTITF
+2738 
-2750 DTDGGSAVKSITQD
+2750 
-2764 YGTDITAPT
+2764 
-2773 NPNKTGY
+2773 
-2780 TFAGWSEEIPATMPA
+2780 
-2795 GDMTVTA
+2795 
-2802 KWKINQYTIT
+2802 
-2812 FDTDG
+2812 
-2817 GSEIAPITQDYNT
+2817 
-2830 AITAPAVP
+2830 
-2838 TKTGYTFDG
+2838 
-2847 WDKEIPG
+2847 
-2854 TMPAG
+2854 
-2859 DMTVTATW
+2859 
-2867 KINQYTITFDTDGGS
+2867 
-2882 AVASITQDYGTTIAK
+2882 
-2897 PADPTKT
+2897 
-2904 GYTFGGWD
+2904 
-2912 KTIPTTMPA
+2912 TMPA

-2944 SEVKS
+2944 SEVAS
-2949 ITQDYGTTIAKPT
+2949 ITQDYGTTIAKPTDPTKTGYTFDGWDKKIPGRMPAENMTVKAQWKINQYTITFDTDGGSEIAPITQGYGTTIAKPT

-3030 MLGNRKIAAATT
+3030 VLGNRKIAAATT

-3191 RDRLLTINIPF
+3191 GDRLLTINIPF

-3221 VETLTSTP
+3221 VEILTSTP

>member
-17 VMLMSLMVVPAQA
+17 VMLMSLVVVPAQA

-247 TVPDG
+247 TVPNG

-563 TISKDLIIPTDVTL
+563 TLSTNLTIRAGVTL
-577 VVPCSAVDTGNRE
+577 VVPCTEDDKGNNSVRGDAQKGEPPCGIGTGSS
-590 NVPPQGTDTTT
+590 DI
-601 TLGRNGTLYRTLT
+601 GRNGTLYRTLA
-614 IAEDKTLTV
+614 IESDKTLTV
-623 NGTLVV
+623 EGTLVV
-629 NAVVGRQKS
+629 NAVIGRQGR
-638 GHFDQDINGGYGC
+638 GHYDYDINGGYGR
-651 VVNNGTIDIL
+651 VVNHGTIDIR

-669 GLIEGESG
+669 GLVEGADG
-677 NVTVQSGG
+677 NVIVRSGAI
-685 TLTDLYVVINWRGG
+685 LTDLFVIINWRGG
-699 SQARVMYSE
+699 TQASAMDSAKI
-708 NVYPMNEYK
+708 YPMNEYK
-717 ADNISSTITVYSG
+717 ADNISSTITIHSG
-730 GTYSGFVRMYAGDV
+730 ASYRGLTRIYAKV
-744 YTDARFP
+744 FISSKYTSAYFT
-751 QVDNSNG
+751 QVNNDDG
-758 LIRLKDN
+758 IIRLKEGS
-765 ATLIKKASADGR
+765 TLTRKVENGR
-777 EHYTITGGA
+777 ERFAINGGA

-800 TTEFI
+800 TTKFI
-805 YPFNGIYDFVLKT
+805 YPFNGTYDFELKN

-830 PGVTMTTS
+830 PGATVTTS
-838 KAKLTINED
+838 KANLTVNEG
-847 KTVVFYDK
+847 KTVVFYDAFDDINK
-855 FEDVENTDSTQYPA
+855 TAGSAAQYPHN
-869 DRSAATLKLSDDSSL
+869 RPAATLALSDNSTL
-884 TVNGTFAG
+884 TINGTFAG
-892 TVVSGRD
+892 TVVSGLN
-899 VKNIRRGANAVF
+899 KNNIKKGAQATLGA
-911 SMTTKEANGYCKDS
+911 TTKEAAEKYET
-925 DGNYR
+925 
-930 SDPVRELSFQFIPST
+930 RELTFNFIPST
-945 FGGYTGGWVNNV
+945 FSGYTGEWANNV

-968 FDTDGGD
+968 FNTDGGKD
-975 SIENMTVAWGE
+975 IADMTVAWGE

-1009 FEATTMPEQSLTLTA
+1009 FEAKVMPSENLILIA
-1024 KWTAN
+1024 KWTPS
-1029 TNTAYTV
+1029 TNTAYKV

-1057 GTTGSATAAAAKS
+1057 GTTGAETAAAAKS

-1078 VTQTTIA
+1078 VTQPPIA

-1098 NSYTLTVDADNGT
+1098 NSYTLTWNFDGGKENATGYTSGT
-1111 AVSKETYK
+1111 VK
-1119 FGTAVTAPADP
+1119 FGAAINKPSEDP
-1130 IKTGY
+1130 TKTGY
-1135 TFNGWYPAIP
+1135 TFAGWSEKIP
-1145 TTMPAEDVT
+1145 KTMPANNLT

-1160 VVNYSITYDLDG
+1160 VVNYSISYNLNG
-1172 GTVKGNPNSYTVE
+1172 GTDEGNPNSYTVE
-1185 SNIALNNPTKTGYTF
+1185 SDFTLKNPTKEGYTF

-1219 ATGNRKYTAN
+1219 ATGNREYTAN

-1235 TITFDTDGGSEVAS
+1235 TITFNTDGGSEVES

-1267 GYTFGGWDKT
+1267 GYTFAGWSEE
-1277 IPDTMPANN
+1277 IPATMPAGNM
-1286 LTIKAKWTINKY
+1286 TVKAKWTINKY
-1298 TITFNTDGGSKIDP
+1298 TITFDTDGGSEIAP
-1312 ITQNYGTAITA
+1312 ITQDYGMEITA
-1323 PKAPTKTGYTFA
+1323 PANPTKTGYTFD
-1335 GWDKEIPTAMP
+1335 GWDAEIPTTMP
-1346 AKNMTI
+1346 ANNLTI
-1352 TAKWTVNQYTVTFMN
+1352 TAKWKINKYTVTFKN
-1367 GDEVVKSA
+1367 GDKVVKSA
-1375 EMDYG
+1375 EMNYG
-1380 STIIEPEKPT
+1380 SAIAAPKDPD

-1400 GYTDNMTVPA
+1400 GYTDNMTLPA
-1410 HDVTFTAQWTINQY
+1410 HDVTFTAQWTINKY

-1444 AIAKPTD
+1444 AIAKPAG

-1491 SDGGSACDSVS
+1491 SAGGSACESKTV
-1502 ATYDRPYGT
+1502 TYDQPYGT
-1511 LPKPTKEGYTFTG
+1511 LPRPTKEGYTFTG

-1566 ENVNDTREFGAR
+1566 ENVNDTREFGAS
-1578 LDKLYTYTKT
+1578 LNKLYTYTKT

-1603 PDTMPARQVYLYAT
+1603 PTTMPARQVYLYAT
-1617 TTPISYTINYQL
+1617 TTPISYTISYQL

-1676 AVGSTGN
+1676 AVGSIGS
-1683 RSYEAVWQVNSH
+1683 RSYEAVWRVNSH
-1695 TLKYVLDGKET
+1695 TLKYMLDGKET
-1706 TRTVNYGET
+1706 STRTVNYGT
-1715 VTVTPA
+1715 AVAVQA
-1721 DAKTG
+1721 DPTKTG

-1734 EGATAK
+1734 SGAEPVDGK
-1740 NGQFTM
+1740 FTM
-1746 PDNDVTISGSFS
+1746 PDNDVTITGGYT
-1758 ANQYTVKFNANGGSE
+1758 ANTYTVKFDANGGSE
-1773 CENITVTY
+1773 CEDITVTY

-1810 GTVVKTTADQ
+1810 DTVVKITADQ
-1820 TLTAKW
+1820 TLTARW
-1826 TVNTYT
+1826 TANKYT
-1832 VKFNANGGSACE
+1832 VTFDANGGSACK

-1878 SGTAVTITKDQTLT
+1878 SGDAVTITGNQTLT
-1892 ARWGIN
+1892 ARWSIN

-1923 AYTYTKTGYD
+1923 AYTYAKTGYD
-1933 VSAWNSVVPKKMPA
+1933 VSAWSPAAPEKMPA

-1955 TKVHQ
+1955 TKVHR
-1960 HSLTYMLDGEMKS
+1960 HSLTYVLDGVMKS

-1987 DPTKT
+1987 DSTKT

-2002 GAEPVYGKFTM
+2002 GAEPVDGKFTM
-2013 PDNDVTITGSFS
+2013 PDNDVTITGRFS

-2030 VTFNANGGEGS
+2030 VKFNANGGEGS

-2130 PPEAPEKEGYRFDG
+2130 PPEAPEKAGYRFDG

-2186 RGYYQKM
+2186 RGYYQEM

-2264 YPAVKLTTVD
+2264 YPAVKLTAVD

-2315 QAGVELKD
+2315 QAGVELQD

-2420 WTANTNT
+2420 WTANTDT
-2427 AYKVQHHYETLTDG
+2427 AYTVQHHYETLTDG

-2503 TAVSKETYKFGTAVI
+2503 TAVSKETYKFGTAII

-2524 KTGYTFGGWDKT
+2524 KTGYTF
-2536 IPESMPAGDMTVK
+2536 
-2549 AQWKIN
+2549 
-2555 QYTIT
+2555 
-2560 FDTDGGSEVAS
+2560 
-2571 ITQDYGTEITAPA
+2571 
-2584 DPTKTGYTFAG
+2584 AG
-2595 WSEEIPATMPAGDM
+2595 WSEKIPE
-2609 TVTAKWKINQYAI
+2609 
-2622 TFDTDGG
+2622 
-2629 SKIDPITQNY
+2629 
-2639 GTAIIAPK
+2639 
-2647 APTKTGY
+2647 
-2654 TFDGWDKTI
+2654 
-2663 PGTMPAEDV
+2663 TMPAENM
-2672 TVTATWKIN
+2672 TIKAQWKIN

-2693 EVESITQDYGTTI
+2693 EVESITQDYGT
-2706 AKPTDPTKTGY
+2706 A
-2717 TFAGWS
+2717 
-2723 EKIPETMPAENVTVK
+2723 
-2738 AQWTINQYTITF
+2738 
-2750 DTDGGSAVKSITQD
+2750 
-2764 YGTDITAPT
+2764 ITAPAAPT
-2773 NPNKTGY
+2773 KTGY

-2867 KINQYTITFDTDGGS
+2867 KINQYTITF
-2882 AVASITQDYGTTIAK
+2882 
-2897 PADPTKT
+2897 
-2904 GYTFGGWD
+2904 
-2912 KTIPTTMPA
+2912 
-2921 ENMTV
+2921 N
-2926 KAQWKINQ
+2926 
-2934 YTITF
+2934 
-2939 DTDGG
+2939 TDGG
-2944 SEVKS
+2944 SEIAP